1 MKAIRNLLIYIFST
15 YLLVMFGLTG
25 AQDFWCSTLVKGVIY
40 GSYSVNEMFPKNFT
54 NCTWTLENPDPTKYS
69 IYLKFYKRDMSCSN
83 YALLAYQF
91 DHYSHEKIND
101 LLRSNESIVY
111 LCDSKNIY
119 IFLQYDK
126 NFVQLRRVYPFD
138 YPGVTHKRA
147 EDQRS
152 ELEFLVLNKV
162 SPSQFGCQV
171 LCSWLENCLKA
182 EKGTVESCGIVYTKC
197 SCPQHLGDGESENAL
212 VLNNVVLPLNAQTEG
227 CLTPQLRTAQVCNLS
242 AEVKRPS
249 KEGPVCC
256 LSGSHTIQFQGQVD
270 LAERYQAL
278 LRSCDI
284 WTALWMGRVHAV
296 ENKQFS
302 NNAQNTLCWFL
313 CQDCSRVCCS
323 AVIMTLSA
331 ILGKRS
337 LGSGAR
343 SDLCSTVPPGSGQ
356 KYPRPTQPSVSGL
369 RLQATKP
376 SYQIQMCLVL
386 HSVPLKFGMIGEH
399 TIKSQRP
406 RSVHETQVPQE
417 QADSAKFMAQTG
429 VSGAEEWSQWSS
441 CSVTC
446 GQGSQVRTR
455 TCVSPY
461 GTHCSGPLRESRV
474 CNNTALCPVHGVW
487 EEWSPW
493 SLCSFTCGRGQRT
506 RTRSCIPPQY
516 GGRACD
522 GPETQTKLCNIAL
535 CPVDGQWQE
544 WSQWTECSVTCSNGT
559 QQRSRQCSA
568 AAHGGSECRGHWA
581 ESRECANPDCTA
593 NGQWNPWGHWS
604 GCSKSC
610 DGGWQRRSRVCQGA
624 AITGQQC
631 EGTGEE
637 VRKCS
642 EQRCP
647 APYEICPEDYAASMV
662 WRRTPSGELAFNRCP
677 PNATGTTSR
686 RCSLDHRGVAFWEQ
700 PSYARCITNEYRS
713 LQQSIKGYLA
723 KGQRMLAGDGMS
735 QVTKTLLDLT
745 QRRNFYA
752 GDLLSSVEILRNVTD
767 TFKRANY
774 VPSSDDVQNFF
785 QIISNLLEEENKEK
799 WEDAQ
804 QIYPVSVELM
814 QVIEDFIHI
823 VGLGMKDFHNSYLM
837 TGNLVASIQKLPAV
851 SVLTDINFP
860 MKGRKGMVDWARN
873 SEDKVVIPKGIF
885 IPQSEELD
893 GSTVFILGTVL
904 YKNLGLILPS
914 PRNYTVVNSKIIA
927 VTVRPEPKIAE
938 SHLEIELAHLANGS
952 MNPYCALWDSS
963 MILPSSCSN
972 DSWGSWSTKGCKTV
986 LTDASHTK
994 CLCDRV
1000 STFAILAQQP
1010 REITMEYSGVPSVTL
1025 IVGCGLSC
1033 MALITLAVVY
1043 AVLWRYIRSERS
1055 IILINFC
1062 LSIICSNILILVGQ
1076 TQTHNMGV
1084 CTMTTAF
1091 LHFFFLASFCWVLT
1105 EAWQSYMA
1113 VTGKVR
1119 TRLIRKRFL
1128 CLGWGLPALV
1138 VAISMG
1144 FTKAKGYGT
1153 PQYCWLSLE
1162 GGLLYAFVGPAAAVV
1177 LVNMVIGIL
1186 VFNKLVSRDGI
1197 LDKKLKH
1204 RTGQMSEPHTGLA
1217 LKCAKCGVVS
1227 TTALSATT
1235 ASNAIN
1241 CKVHVSAFDFFNC
1254 ALQTTK
1260 QLLKH
1265 LFSLCML
1272 RASLWS
1278 SCVVLPLLALTWM
1291 SAVLAMTD
1299 KRSILFQ
1306 ILFAVFDSLQGFVIV
1321 MVHCILRREVQD
1333 AFRCRLRNCQDPI
1346 NVDTTGTFPNGH
1358 AQIMTDFEKDV
1369 DIACRSGDKR
1379 QQVRKSTNMTGEL
1392 GKRAATITGTLSRIS
1407 LNDEEEKGPEAMSY
1421 STLPGNIM
1429 SKVMMKQPSGLHMPI
1444 GMSELSDQCIND
1456 NNSDMRRTVY
1466 LCTDDNLRAGDTE
1479 MLHPQGQMLESDYIV
1494 MPRGSGNVQPHM
1506 KDESKLNIGMDSLQ
1520 HERLMHY
1527 KVNPDFNINPPGMD
1541 HISVNLDQQF
1551 AAQEHMQNI
1560 QFEPR
1565 TAVKNFL
1572 AEIEENTGLSRS
1584 ETGSTISMS
1593 SLERRK
1599 SRYSDLDFEK
1609 VMHTRKRHMELFQ
1622 ELNQK
1627 FQTLDRFRDIPNMAS
1642 MDKPTPNKH
1651 PWESYNAPCEY
1662 QNYATMNVLETDAKD
1677 SLEMTPAEW
1686 EKCVSLPLD
1695 VQEGDFQTEV

>member
-1 MKAIRNLLIYIFST
+1 MKAVRNLLIYIFST

-25 AQDFWCSTLVKGVIY
+25 AQDYWCSTLVKGVIY
-40 GSYSVNEMFPKNFT
+40 GSYSVTEMFPKNYT

-69 IYLKFYKRDMSCSN
+69 IYLKLYKRDLSCSE
-83 YALLAYQF
+83 YSLLAYQF
-91 DHYSHEKIND
+91 DHYSHEKINE
-101 LLRSNESIVY
+101 LLKVNESIVY
-111 LCDSKNIY
+111 LCDTKNIY
-119 IFLQYDK
+119 VFLLYDK
-126 NFVQLRRVYPFD
+126 NFVQLRRVFPYD
-138 YPGVTHKRA
+138 YNGLTPQKLDEEEKSIV
-147 EDQRS
+147 
-152 ELEFLVLNKV
+152 EFLVLNKA

-171 LCSWLENCLKA
+171 LCTWLENCLKL
-182 EKGTVESCGIVYTKC
+182 EKGTVETCGIVYSKC
-197 SCPQHLGDGESENAL
+197 TCPQHLGDGESESML
-212 VLNNVVLPLNAQTEG
+212 MLNNVVLPLNPQTEG
-227 CLTPQLRTAQVCNLS
+227 CLSPQLQAGQVCNLS
-242 AEVKRPS
+242 AEVKRPP
-249 KEGPVCC
+249 KE
-256 LSGSHTIQFQGQVD
+256 
-270 LAERYQAL
+270 EY
-278 LRSCDI
+278 
-284 WTALWMGRVHAV
+284 
-296 ENKQFS
+296 
-302 NNAQNTLCWFL
+302 
-313 CQDCSRVCCS
+313 
-323 AVIMTLSA
+323 
-331 ILGKRS
+331 
-337 LGSGAR
+337 
-343 SDLCSTVPPGSGQ
+343 
-356 KYPRPTQPSVSGL
+356 
-369 RLQATKP
+369 
-376 SYQIQMCLVL
+376 
-386 HSVPLKFGMIGEH
+386 GMIGEH
-399 TIKSQRP
+399 TVKSQRP
-406 RSVHETQVPQE
+406 RSVHDTKALQE
-417 QADSAKFMAQTG
+417 QAESAKFMAQTG
-429 VSGAEEWSQWSS
+429 ESGAEEWSQWSS

-461 GTHCSGPLRESRV
+461 GTHCIGPLRESRV
-474 CNNTALCPVHGVW
+474 CNNTAPCPVHGVW

-493 SLCSFTCGRGQRT
+493 SLCSFTCGRGHRT
-506 RTRSCIPPQY
+506 RTRMCAPPQH

-544 WSQWTECSVTCSNGT
+544 WSSWSDCSVTCANGT
-559 QQRSRQCSA
+559 QQRTRQCSA

-581 ESRECANPDCTA
+581 ESRECHNPDCTA
-593 NGQWNPWGHWS
+593 NGQWNPWGPWS

-610 DGGWQRRSRVCQGA
+610 DGGWQRRARVCQGA
-624 AITGQQC
+624 AQTGQQC
-631 EGTGEE
+631 DGNGEE

-642 EQRCP
+642 DQRCP
-647 APYEICPEDYAASMV
+647 APYEICPEDYAVSMV

-686 RCSLDHRGVAFWEQ
+686 RCSLDHRGMAFWEQ
-700 PSYARCITNEYRS
+700 PSYARCITNEFRY
-713 LQQSIKGYLA
+713 LQQSVQGHLA

-735 QVTKTLLDLT
+735 QVTKNLLDLT

-752 GDLLSSVEILRNVTD
+752 GDLLSSVEILRNVTE
-767 TFKRANY
+767 TFKRASY
-774 VPSSDDVQNFF
+774 EPSSDDVQNFF

-804 QIYPVSVELM
+804 KIYPGAVELM
-814 QVIEDFIHI
+814 QVIEEFIHI
-823 VGLGMKDFHNSYLM
+823 VGLGMKDFHNAYLM
-837 TGNLVASIQKLPAV
+837 TGNLVASIQRLPAV
-851 SVLTDINFP
+851 SVMTDINFP

-873 SEDKVVIPKGIF
+873 SEDKVVIPKGLF
-885 IPQSEELD
+885 VSQSADME
-893 GSTVFILGTVL
+893 GSPVFILGTVL
-904 YKNLGLILPS
+904 YKTLGLMLPS
-914 PRNYTVVNSKIIA
+914 PKNHTVVNSKVIA
-927 VTVRPEPKIAE
+927 VTVRPEPKATE
-938 SHLEIELAHLANGS
+938 SHLEIELAHLANGT
-952 MNPYCALWDSS
+952 MNPYCALWDSNI
-963 MILPSSCSN
+963 MN
-972 DSWGSWSTKGCKTV
+972 DSWGAWSAKGCKTV

-1033 MALITLAVVY
+1033 LALITLAVIY
-1043 AVLWRYIRSERS
+1043 GVLWRYIRSERS
-1055 IILINFC
+1055 IILLNFC

-1076 TQTHNMGV
+1076 TQTHNVGV
-1084 CTMTTAF
+1084 CIMTTAF

-1138 VAISMG
+1138 VAVSMG
-1144 FTKAKGYGT
+1144 FTKTKGYGT
-1153 PQYCWLSLE
+1153 PLYCWLSLE

-1204 RTGQMSEPHTGLA
+1204 RAGQMSEPHTGLT

-1235 ASNAIN
+1235 ASNA
-1241 CKVHVSAFDFFNC
+1241 
-1254 ALQTTK
+1254 
-1260 QLLKH
+1260 
-1265 LFSLCML
+1265 M
-1272 RASLWS
+1272 ASLWS

-1346 NVDTTGTFPNGH
+1346 SGDATGTFPNGH

-1369 DIACRSGDKR
+1369 DIACRSALHKDMG
-1379 QQVRKSTNMTGEL
+1379 SC
-1392 GKRAATITGTLSRIS
+1392 RAATITGTLSRIS
-1407 LNDEEEKGPEAMSY
+1407 LNDEEDEKVPEGLNY
-1421 STLPGNIM
+1421 STLPGNII
-1429 SKVMMKQPSGLHMPI
+1429 SKVIIQQPSALHMPM
-1444 GMSELSDQCIND
+1444 GMGDLKEQCMAD
-1456 NNSDMRRTVY
+1456 SSADMRRAVY
-1466 LCTDDNLRAGDTE
+1466 LCTDDAMRQSDHDMGGHDME
-1479 MLHPQGQMLESDYIV
+1479 GHPAQGQMMETDYIV
-1494 MPRGSGNVQPHM
+1494 MPRASAAALSGQCNMPTLLKEDTKM
-1506 KDESKLNIGMDSLQ
+1506 NITMDTLS

-1527 KVNPDFNINPPGMD
+1527 KMSPDFNISPSGMD
-1541 HISVNLDQQF
+1541 HMNVNLEQQYPS
-1551 AAQEHMQNI
+1551 APEQMQSLP
-1560 QFEPR
+1560 FEPR

-1572 AEIEENTGLSRS
+1572 AEMEESAGLSRS

-1627 FQTLDRFRDIPNMAS
+1627 FQTLDRFRDIPNMGS
-1642 MDKPTPNKH
+1642 MDKAMPNKN
-1651 PWESYNAPCEY
+1651 PWESYNPACEY
-1662 QNYATMNVLETDAKD
+1662 QNYATMNVLESGTKD

-1686 EKCVSLPLD
+1686 EKCVNLPLD

>member
-1 MKAIRNLLIYIFST
+1 MKAVRNLLIYIFST

-25 AQDFWCSTLVKGVIY
+25 AQDYWCSTLVKGVIY
-40 GSYSVNEMFPKNFT
+40 GSYSVTEMFPKNYT

-69 IYLKFYKRDMSCSN
+69 IYLKLYKRDLSCSE
-83 YALLAYQF
+83 YSLLAYQF
-91 DHYSHEKIND
+91 DHYSHEKINE
-101 LLRSNESIVY
+101 LLKANESIVY

-119 IFLQYDK
+119 VFLLYDK
-126 NFVQLRRVYPFD
+126 NFVQLRRVFSYD
-138 YPGVTHKRA
+138 YNGLTPQKLDEEEKSVV
-147 EDQRS
+147 
-152 ELEFLVLNKV
+152 EFLVFNKA

-171 LCSWLENCLKA
+171 LCMWLESCLNL
-182 EKGTVESCGIVYTKC
+182 EKGTVETCGIVYTKC
-197 SCPQHLGDGESENAL
+197 TCPQHLGDGESESVL
-212 VLNNVVLPLNAQTEG
+212 MLNNVVLPLNPQTEG
-227 CLTPQLRTAQVCNLS
+227 CLSPQLQAGQICNLS
-242 AEVKRPS
+242 AEVKRPP
-249 KEGPVCC
+249 KE
-256 LSGSHTIQFQGQVD
+256 
-270 LAERYQAL
+270 
-278 LRSCDI
+278 
-284 WTALWMGRVHAV
+284 
-296 ENKQFS
+296 
-302 NNAQNTLCWFL
+302 
-313 CQDCSRVCCS
+313 
-323 AVIMTLSA
+323 
-331 ILGKRS
+331 
-337 LGSGAR
+337 
-343 SDLCSTVPPGSGQ
+343 
-356 KYPRPTQPSVSGL
+356 
-369 RLQATKP
+369 
-376 SYQIQMCLVL
+376 
-386 HSVPLKFGMIGEH
+386 
-399 TIKSQRP
+399 
-406 RSVHETQVPQE
+406 
-417 QADSAKFMAQTG
+417 
-429 VSGAEEWSQWSS
+429 
-441 CSVTC
+441 
-446 GQGSQVRTR
+446 
-455 TCVSPY
+455 
-461 GTHCSGPLRESRV
+461 
-474 CNNTALCPVHGVW
+474 VHGVW

-493 SLCSFTCGRGQRT
+493 SLCSFTCGRGHRT
-506 RTRSCIPPQY
+506 RTRMCAPPQH

-544 WSQWTECSVTCSNGT
+544 WSSWSDCSVTCANGT
-559 QQRSRQCSA
+559 QQRTRQCSA

-581 ESRECANPDCTA
+581 ESRECHNPDCTA
-593 NGQWNPWGHWS
+593 NGQWNPWGPWS

-610 DGGWQRRSRVCQGA
+610 DGGWQRRARVCQGVA
-624 AITGQQC
+624 VTGQQC

-642 EQRCP
+642 DQRCP
-647 APYEICPEDYAASMV
+647 APYEICPEDYAVSMV

-686 RCSLDHRGVAFWEQ
+686 RCSLDHRGMAFWEQ
-700 PSYARCITNEYRS
+700 PSYARCITNEFRY
-713 LQQSIKGYLA
+713 LQQSEVQGHLA

-735 QVTKTLLDLT
+735 QVTKNLLDLT

-752 GDLLSSVEILRNVTD
+752 GDLLSSVEILRNVTE
-767 TFKRANY
+767 TFKRASY
-774 VPSSDDVQNFF
+774 EPSSDDVQNFF
-785 QIISNLLEEENKEK
+785 QIISNLLEEENKDK

-804 QIYPVSVELM
+804 KIYPGAVELM
-814 QVIEDFIHI
+814 QVIEEFIHI
-823 VGLGMKDFHNSYLM
+823 VGLGMKDFHNAYLM
-837 TGNLVASIQKLPAV
+837 TGNLVASIQRLPAV
-851 SVLTDINFP
+851 SVMTDINFP

-873 SEDKVVIPKGIF
+873 SEDKVVIPKGLF
-885 IPQSEELD
+885 VSQSADME
-893 GSTVFILGTVL
+893 GSPVFILGMVL
-904 YKNLGLILPS
+904 YKTLGLMLPS
-914 PRNYTVVNSKIIA
+914 PKNHTVVNSKVIA
-927 VTVRPEPKIAE
+927 VTVRPEPKATE
-938 SHLEIELAHLANGS
+938 SQMEIELAHLANGTL
-952 MNPYCALWDSS
+952 NPYCALWDSNV
-963 MILPSSCSN
+963 MN
-972 DSWGSWSTKGCKTV
+972 DSWGAWSSKGCKTV

-1033 MALITLAVVY
+1033 LALITLAVIY

-1055 IILINFC
+1055 IILLNFC
-1062 LSIICSNILILVGQ
+1062 LSIVCSNILILVGQ
-1076 TQTHNMGV
+1076 TQTHNVGV
-1084 CTMTTAF
+1084 CIMTTAF

-1138 VAISMG
+1138 VAVSMG
-1144 FTKAKGYGT
+1144 FTKTKGYGT
-1153 PQYCWLSLE
+1153 PLYCWLSLE

-1204 RTGQMSEPHTGLA
+1204 RAGYDSTPLQMSEPHTGLT

-1235 ASNAIN
+1235 ASNA
-1241 CKVHVSAFDFFNC
+1241 
-1254 ALQTTK
+1254 
-1260 QLLKH
+1260 
-1265 LFSLCML
+1265 M
-1272 RASLWS
+1272 ASLWS

-1346 NVDTTGTFPNGH
+1346 SGDATGTFPNGH

-1369 DIACRSGDKR
+1369 DIACRSVALHKDMG
-1379 QQVRKSTNMTGEL
+1379 SC
-1392 GKRAATITGTLSRIS
+1392 RAATITGTLSRIS
-1407 LNDEEEKGPEAMSY
+1407 LNDEEDEKAPEGLNY
-1421 STLPGNIM
+1421 STLPGNII
-1429 SKVMMKQPSGLHMPI
+1429 SKVIIQQPSALHMPM
-1444 GMSELSDQCIND
+1444 GVGELKEQCIADSNA
-1456 NNSDMRRTVY
+1456 DMRRTVY
-1466 LCTDDNLRAGDTE
+1466 LCTDDSMRQSDQDMGCHDMEGHSA
-1479 MLHPQGQMLESDYIV
+1479 QGQMMETDYIV
-1494 MPRGSGNVQPHM
+1494 MPRASAAAVSGSTNTATLLKEDTKM
-1506 KDESKLNIGMDSLQ
+1506 NITLDTLP

-1527 KVNPDFNINPPGMD
+1527 KMSPDFNIGPSGMD
-1541 HISVNLDQQF
+1541 HMNVNLEQQYPS
-1551 AAQEHMQNI
+1551 APEQMQNLP
-1560 QFEPR
+1560 FEPR

-1572 AEIEENTGLSRS
+1572 AEMEETAGLSRS

-1627 FQTLDRFRDIPNMAS
+1627 FQTLDRFRDIPNMGT
-1642 MDKPTPNKH
+1642 MEKGMPNKN
-1651 PWESYNAPCEY
+1651 PWESYNPACEY
-1662 QNYATMNVLETDAKD
+1662 QNYATMNVLESDTKD

-1686 EKCVSLPLD
+1686 EKCVNLPLD

>member
-1 MKAIRNLLIYIFST
+1 MKAVRNLLIYIFST

-25 AQDFWCSTLVKGVIY
+25 AQDYWCSTLVKGVIY
-40 GSYSVNEMFPKNFT
+40 GSYSVTEMFPKNYT

-69 IYLKFYKRDMSCSN
+69 IYLKLYKRDLSCSE
-83 YALLAYQF
+83 YSLLAYQF
-91 DHYSHEKIND
+91 DHYSHEKINE
-101 LLRSNESIVY
+101 LLKVNESIVY

-119 IFLQYDK
+119 IFLLYDK
-126 NFVQLRRVYPFD
+126 NFVQLRRVFPYD
-138 YPGVTHKRA
+138 YNGLTPQKLDEEEKSIV
-147 EDQRS
+147 
-152 ELEFLVLNKV
+152 EFLVLNKA

-171 LCSWLENCLKA
+171 LCTWLENCLKL
-182 EKGTVESCGIVYTKC
+182 EKGTVETCGIVYTKC
-197 SCPQHLGDGESENAL
+197 TCPQHLGDGESESML
-212 VLNNVVLPLNAQTEG
+212 MLNNVVLPLNPQTEG
-227 CLTPQLRTAQVCNLS
+227 CLSPQLQAGQICNLS
-242 AEVKRPS
+242 AEVKRPP
-249 KEGPVCC
+249 KE
-256 LSGSHTIQFQGQVD
+256 
-270 LAERYQAL
+270 
-278 LRSCDI
+278 
-284 WTALWMGRVHAV
+284 
-296 ENKQFS
+296 
-302 NNAQNTLCWFL
+302 
-313 CQDCSRVCCS
+313 
-323 AVIMTLSA
+323 
-331 ILGKRS
+331 
-337 LGSGAR
+337 
-343 SDLCSTVPPGSGQ
+343 
-356 KYPRPTQPSVSGL
+356 
-369 RLQATKP
+369 
-376 SYQIQMCLVL
+376 
-386 HSVPLKFGMIGEH
+386 
-399 TIKSQRP
+399 
-406 RSVHETQVPQE
+406 
-417 QADSAKFMAQTG
+417 
-429 VSGAEEWSQWSS
+429 
-441 CSVTC
+441 
-446 GQGSQVRTR
+446 
-455 TCVSPY
+455 
-461 GTHCSGPLRESRV
+461 
-474 CNNTALCPVHGVW
+474 VHGVW

-493 SLCSFTCGRGQRT
+493 SLCSFTCGRGHRT
-506 RTRSCIPPQY
+506 RTRMCAPPQH

-544 WSQWTECSVTCSNGT
+544 WSSWSDCSVTCANGT
-559 QQRSRQCSA
+559 QQRTRQCSA

-581 ESRECANPDCTA
+581 ESRECHNPDCTA
-593 NGQWNPWGHWS
+593 NGQWNPWGPWS

-610 DGGWQRRSRVCQGA
+610 DGGWQRRARVCQGA
-624 AITGQQC
+624 AVTGQQC
-631 EGTGEE
+631 DGNGEE

-642 EQRCP
+642 DQRCP
-647 APYEICPEDYAASMV
+647 APYEICPEDYAVSMV

-686 RCSLDHRGVAFWEQ
+686 RCSLDHRGMAFWEQ
-700 PSYARCITNEYRS
+700 PSYARCITNEFRY
-713 LQQSIKGYLA
+713 LQQSEVQGHLA

-735 QVTKTLLDLT
+735 QVTKNLLDLT

-752 GDLLSSVEILRNVTD
+752 GDLLSSVEILRNVTE
-767 TFKRANY
+767 TFKRASY
-774 VPSSDDVQNFF
+774 EPSSDDVQNFF

-804 QIYPVSVELM
+804 KIYPGAVELM
-814 QVIEDFIHI
+814 QVIEEFIHI
-823 VGLGMKDFHNSYLM
+823 VGLGMKDFHNAYLM
-837 TGNLVASIQKLPAV
+837 TGNLVASIQRLPAV
-851 SVLTDINFP
+851 SVMTDINFP

-873 SEDKVVIPKGIF
+873 SEDKVVIPKGLF
-885 IPQSEELD
+885 VSQSADME
-893 GSTVFILGTVL
+893 GSPVFILGTVL
-904 YKNLGLILPS
+904 YKTLGLMLPS
-914 PRNYTVVNSKIIA
+914 PKNHTVVNSKVIA
-927 VTVRPEPKIAE
+927 VTVRPEPKATD
-938 SHLEIELAHLANGS
+938 SHLEIELAHLANGT
-952 MNPYCALWDSS
+952 MNPYCALWDSTI
-963 MILPSSCSN
+963 MN
-972 DSWGSWSTKGCKTV
+972 DSWGAWSTKGCKTV

-1010 REITMEYSGVPSVTL
+1010 REITMEFSGVPSVTL

-1033 MALITLAVVY
+1033 LALITLAVIY

-1055 IILINFC
+1055 IILLNFC
-1062 LSIICSNILILVGQ
+1062 LSIVCSNILILVGQ
-1076 TQTHNMGV
+1076 TQTHNVGV
-1084 CTMTTAF
+1084 CIMTTAF

-1138 VAISMG
+1138 VAVSMG
-1144 FTKAKGYGT
+1144 FTKTKGYGT
-1153 PQYCWLSLE
+1153 PSYCWLSLE

-1204 RTGQMSEPHTGLA
+1204 RAGYDSTSLQMSEPHTGLT

-1235 ASNAIN
+1235 ASNA
-1241 CKVHVSAFDFFNC
+1241 
-1254 ALQTTK
+1254 
-1260 QLLKH
+1260 
-1265 LFSLCML
+1265 M
-1272 RASLWS
+1272 ASLWS

-1346 NVDTTGTFPNGH
+1346 SGDATGTFPNGH

-1369 DIACRSGDKR
+1369 DIACRSALHKDMG
-1379 QQVRKSTNMTGEL
+1379 SC
-1392 GKRAATITGTLSRIS
+1392 RAATITGTLSRIS
-1407 LNDEEEKGPEAMSY
+1407 LNDEEDEKAPEGLNY
-1421 STLPGNIM
+1421 STLPGNII
-1429 SKVMMKQPSGLHMPI
+1429 SKVIIQQPSALHMPM
-1444 GMSELSDQCIND
+1444 GVGELKEQCMADSNA
-1456 NNSDMRRTVY
+1456 DMRRTVY
-1466 LCTDDNLRAGDTE
+1466 LCTDDALRQSDQDMGGHDME
-1479 MLHPQGQMLESDYIV
+1479 GHPAQGQMMETDYIV
-1494 MPRGSGNVQPHM
+1494 MPRASAAAVSGSGNIPTLL
-1506 KDESKLNIGMDSLQ
+1506 KDDTKMNITMDTLP

-1527 KVNPDFNINPPGMD
+1527 KMSPDFNISPSGMD
-1541 HISVNLDQQF
+1541 HMNVNLEQQQYPS
-1551 AAQEHMQNI
+1551 APEQMQTLP
-1560 QFEPR
+1560 FEPR

-1572 AEIEENTGLSRS
+1572 AEMEESAGLSRS

-1627 FQTLDRFRDIPNMAS
+1627 FQTLDRFRDIPNMGS
-1642 MDKPTPNKH
+1642 MDKAMPNKN
-1651 PWESYNAPCEY
+1651 PWESYNPACEY
-1662 QNYATMNVLETDAKD
+1662 QNYATMNVLESDTKD

-1686 EKCVSLPLD
+1686 EKCVNLPLD

>member
-1 MKAIRNLLIYIFST
+1 MLIYIFST

-25 AQDFWCSTLVKGVIY
+25 AQDYWCSTLVKGVIY
-40 GSYSVNEMFPKNFT
+40 GSYSVTEMFPKNYT

-69 IYLKFYKRDMSCSN
+69 IYLKLYKRDLGCSE
-83 YALLAYQF
+83 YSLLAYQF
-91 DHYSHEKIND
+91 DHYSHEKINE
-101 LLRSNESIVY
+101 LLRANESIVY
-111 LCDSKNIY
+111 LCDAKNVY
-119 IFLQYDK
+119 VFLLYDK
-126 NFVQLRRVYPFD
+126 NFVQLRRVFPYD
-138 YPGVTHKRA
+138 YNGLTAQRPDQEE
-147 EDQRS
+147 EDEEKKS
-152 ELEFLVLNKV
+152 MVEFLVLNKA

-171 LCSWLENCLKA
+171 LCTWLENCLKL
-182 EKGTVESCGIVYTKC
+182 EKGTVETCGIVYTKC
-197 SCPQHLGDGESENAL
+197 TCPQHLGDGESESVL

-227 CLTPQLRTAQVCNLS
+227 CLSPQLQAGQTCNLS
-242 AEVKRPS
+242 TEVKRPP
-249 KEGPVCC
+249 KE
-256 LSGSHTIQFQGQVD
+256 
-270 LAERYQAL
+270 EY
-278 LRSCDI
+278 
-284 WTALWMGRVHAV
+284 
-296 ENKQFS
+296 
-302 NNAQNTLCWFL
+302 
-313 CQDCSRVCCS
+313 
-323 AVIMTLSA
+323 
-331 ILGKRS
+331 
-337 LGSGAR
+337 
-343 SDLCSTVPPGSGQ
+343 
-356 KYPRPTQPSVSGL
+356 
-369 RLQATKP
+369 
-376 SYQIQMCLVL
+376 
-386 HSVPLKFGMIGEH
+386 GMIGEH
-399 TIKSQRP
+399 TVKSQRP
-406 RSVHETQVPQE
+406 RSVHDTKALKE
-417 QADSAKFMAQTG
+417 QAESAKFMAQTG
-429 VSGAEEWSQWSS
+429 ESGAEEWSQWSS

-474 CNNTALCPVHGVW
+474 CNNTAPCPVHGVW

-493 SLCSFTCGRGQRT
+493 SLCSFTCGRGHRT
-506 RTRSCIPPQY
+506 RTRMCAPPQH

-544 WSQWTECSVTCSNGT
+544 WSSWSDCSVTCANGT
-559 QQRSRQCSA
+559 QQRTRQCSA

-581 ESRECANPDCTA
+581 ESRECHNPDCTA
-593 NGQWNPWGHWS
+593 NGQWNPWGPWS

-610 DGGWQRRSRVCQGA
+610 DGGWQRRARVCQGA
-624 AITGQQC
+624 AVTGQQC
-631 EGTGEE
+631 EGSGEE

-642 EQRCP
+642 DQRCP
-647 APYEICPEDYAASMV
+647 APYEICPEDYAVSMV

-686 RCSLDHRGVAFWEQ
+686 RCSLDHRGMAFWEK
-700 PSYARCITNEYRS
+700 PSYARCITNEFRY
-713 LQQSIKGYLA
+713 LQQSVQGHLA

-735 QVTKTLLDLT
+735 QVTKNLLDLT
-745 QRRNFYA
+745 QRRSFYA
-752 GDLLSSVEILRNVTD
+752 GDLLSSVEILRNVTE
-767 TFKRANY
+767 TFKRASY
-774 VPSSDDVQNFF
+774 EPSSDDVQNFF

-804 QIYPVSVELM
+804 KIYPGAVELM
-814 QVIEDFIHI
+814 QVIEEFIHI
-823 VGLGMKDFHNSYLM
+823 VGLGMKDFHNAYLM
-837 TGNLVASIQKLPAV
+837 TGNLVASIQRLPAV
-851 SVLTDINFP
+851 SVMTDINFP

-873 SEDKVVIPKGIF
+873 SEDKVVIPKGLF
-885 IPQSEELD
+885 ISQSADME
-893 GSTVFILGTVL
+893 GSPVFILGTVL
-904 YKNLGLILPS
+904 YKTLGLMLPS
-914 PRNYTVVNSKIIA
+914 PKNHTVVNSKVIA
-927 VTVRPEPKIAE
+927 VTVRPEPKVTE
-938 SHLEIELAHLANGS
+938 SRLEIELAHLANGT
-952 MNPYCALWDSS
+952 MNPYCALWDSN
-963 MILPSSCSN
+963 MMN
-972 DSWGSWSTKGCKTV
+972 DSWGAWSARGCKTV

-1010 REITMEYSGVPSVTL
+1010 REITMDYSGVPSVTL
-1025 IVGCGLSC
+1025 IIGCGLSC
-1033 MALITLAVVY
+1033 LALITLAVIY

-1055 IILINFC
+1055 IILLNFC
-1062 LSIICSNILILVGQ
+1062 LSIVCSNILILVGQ
-1076 TQTHNMGV
+1076 TQTRNVGV
-1084 CTMTTAF
+1084 CIMTTAF

-1144 FTKAKGYGT
+1144 FTKTKGYGT
-1153 PQYCWLSLE
+1153 PLYCWLSLE

-1204 RTGQMSEPHTGLA
+1204 RAGYDSTSLQMSEPHTGLT

-1235 ASNAIN
+1235 ASNA
-1241 CKVHVSAFDFFNC
+1241 
-1254 ALQTTK
+1254 
-1260 QLLKH
+1260 
-1265 LFSLCML
+1265 M
-1272 RASLWS
+1272 ASLWS

-1321 MVHCILRREVQD
+1321 MVHCVLRREVQD

-1346 NVDTTGTFPNGH
+1346 SGDATGTFPNGH

-1369 DIACRSGDKR
+1369 DIACRSALHKDMG
-1379 QQVRKSTNMTGEL
+1379 SC
-1392 GKRAATITGTLSRIS
+1392 RAATITGTLSRIS
-1407 LNDEEEKGPEAMSY
+1407 LNDDEEEKAAEGLNY
-1421 STLPGNIM
+1421 STLPGNII
-1429 SKVMMKQPSGLHMPI
+1429 SKVIIQQPSALHLPM
-1444 GMSELSDQCIND
+1444 GVADLKEQCLGD
-1456 NNSDMRRTVY
+1456 GGAADLRRAVY
-1466 LCTDDNLRAGDTE
+1466 LCTDDGGGGGSLRHSDHDMVVGHSLDGHSAAA
-1479 MLHPQGQMLESDYIV
+1479 QMMETDYIV
-1494 MPRGSGNVQPHM
+1494 MPRASAAAAAGSCNTLL
-1506 KDESKLNIGMDSLQ
+1506 KDDGKMNITMDTLS

-1527 KVNPDFNINPPGMD
+1527 KMSPDFNISPSGLD
-1541 HISVNLDQQF
+1541 HMNVNLEQQQYPS
-1551 AAQEHMQNI
+1551 APEQMQNLA
-1560 QFEPR
+1560 FEPR

-1572 AEIEENTGLSRS
+1572 AEMEETAGLSRS

-1627 FQTLDRFRDIPNMAS
+1627 FQTLDRFRDIPNMGT
-1642 MDKPTPNKH
+1642 MDKAMPNKN
-1651 PWESYNAPCEY
+1651 PWESYNPACEY
-1662 QNYATMNVLETDAKD
+1662 QNYATMNVLEPDPKD
-1677 SLEMTPAEW
+1677 SMEMTPAEW
-1686 EKCVSLPLD
+1686 EKCVNLPLD

>member
-1 MKAIRNLLIYIFST
+1 MKAVRNLLIYIFST

-25 AQDFWCSTLVKGVIY
+25 AQDYWCSTLVKGVIY
-40 GSYSVNEMFPKNFT
+40 GSYSVTEMFPKNYT

-69 IYLKFYKRDMSCSN
+69 IYLKLYKRDLSCSE
-83 YALLAYQF
+83 YSLLAYQF
-91 DHYSHEKIND
+91 DHYSHEKINE
-101 LLRSNESIVY
+101 LLKVNESIVY
-111 LCDSKNIY
+111 LCDSKNFY
-119 IFLQYDK
+119 VFLLYDK
-126 NFVQLRRVYPFD
+126 NFVQLRRVFPYD
-138 YPGVTHKRA
+138 YNGLTPQKLDE
-147 EDQRS
+147 EDKS
-152 ELEFLVLNKV
+152 IVEFLVLNKA

-171 LCSWLENCLKA
+171 LCTWLENCLKL
-182 EKGTVESCGIVYTKC
+182 EKGTVETCGIVYTKC
-197 SCPQHLGDGESENAL
+197 TCPQHLGDGESESML
-212 VLNNVVLPLNAQTEG
+212 MLNNVVLPLNPQTEG
-227 CLTPQLRTAQVCNLS
+227 CLSPQLQAGQVCNLS
-242 AEVKRPS
+242 AEVKRPP
-249 KEGPVCC
+249 KE
-256 LSGSHTIQFQGQVD
+256 
-270 LAERYQAL
+270 EY
-278 LRSCDI
+278 
-284 WTALWMGRVHAV
+284 
-296 ENKQFS
+296 
-302 NNAQNTLCWFL
+302 
-313 CQDCSRVCCS
+313 
-323 AVIMTLSA
+323 
-331 ILGKRS
+331 
-337 LGSGAR
+337 
-343 SDLCSTVPPGSGQ
+343 
-356 KYPRPTQPSVSGL
+356 
-369 RLQATKP
+369 
-376 SYQIQMCLVL
+376 
-386 HSVPLKFGMIGEH
+386 GMIGEH
-399 TIKSQRP
+399 TVKSQRP
-406 RSVHETQVPQE
+406 RSVHDTKALQE
-417 QADSAKFMAQTG
+417 QAESAKFMAQTG
-429 VSGAEEWSQWSS
+429 ESGAEEWSQWSS

-474 CNNTALCPVHGVW
+474 CNNTAPCPVHGVW

-493 SLCSFTCGRGQRT
+493 SLCSFTCGRGHRT
-506 RTRSCIPPQY
+506 RTRMCAPPQH

-544 WSQWTECSVTCSNGT
+544 WSSWSDCSVTCANGT
-559 QQRSRQCSA
+559 QQRTRQCSA

-581 ESRECANPDCTA
+581 ESRECHNPDCTA
-593 NGQWNPWGHWS
+593 NGQWNPWGPWS

-610 DGGWQRRSRVCQGA
+610 DGGWQRRARVCQGA
-624 AITGQQC
+624 AVTGQQC
-631 EGTGEE
+631 DGNGEE

-642 EQRCP
+642 DQRCP
-647 APYEICPEDYAASMV
+647 APYEICGEDYAVSMV

-686 RCSLDHRGVAFWEQ
+686 RCSLDHRGMAFWEQ
-700 PSYARCITNEYRS
+700 PSYARCITNEFRY
-713 LQQSIKGYLA
+713 LQQSVQGHLA

-735 QVTKTLLDLT
+735 QVTKNLLDLT

-752 GDLLSSVEILRNVTD
+752 GDLLSSVEILRNVTE
-767 TFKRANY
+767 TFKRASY
-774 VPSSDDVQNFF
+774 EPSSDDVQNFF

-804 QIYPVSVELM
+804 KIYPGAVELM

-823 VGLGMKDFHNSYLM
+823 VGLGMKDFHNAYLM
-837 TGNLVASIQKLPAV
+837 TGNLVASIQRLPAV
-851 SVLTDINFP
+851 SVMTDINFP

-873 SEDKVVIPKGIF
+873 SEDKVVIPKGLF
-885 IPQSEELD
+885 VSQSADME
-893 GSTVFILGTVL
+893 GSPVFILGTVL
-904 YKNLGLILPS
+904 YKTLGLMLPS
-914 PRNYTVVNSKIIA
+914 PKNHTVVNSKVIA
-927 VTVRPEPKIAE
+927 VTVRPEPKATE
-938 SHLEIELAHLANGS
+938 SHLEIELAHLANGT
-952 MNPYCALWDSS
+952 MNPYCALWDSTI
-963 MILPSSCSN
+963 MN
-972 DSWGSWSTKGCKTV
+972 DSWGAWSTKGCKTV

-1033 MALITLAVVY
+1033 LALITLAVIY
-1043 AVLWRYIRSERS
+1043 AVLWRFIRSERS
-1055 IILINFC
+1055 IILLNFC

-1076 TQTHNMGV
+1076 TQTHNAGV
-1084 CTMTTAF
+1084 CIMTTAF

-1138 VAISMG
+1138 VAVSMG
-1144 FTKAKGYGT
+1144 FTKTKGYGT
-1153 PQYCWLSLE
+1153 PLYCWLSLE

-1204 RTGQMSEPHTGLA
+1204 RAG
-1217 LKCAKCGVVS
+1217 
-1227 TTALSATT
+1227 
-1235 ASNAIN
+1235 
-1241 CKVHVSAFDFFNC
+1241 
-1254 ALQTTK
+1254 
-1260 QLLKH
+1260 
-1265 LFSLCML
+1265 
-1272 RASLWS
+1272 ASLWS

-1346 NVDTTGTFPNGH
+1346 SGDSTGTFPNGH

-1369 DIACRSGDKR
+1369 DIACRSALHKDMG
-1379 QQVRKSTNMTGEL
+1379 SC
-1392 GKRAATITGTLSRIS
+1392 RAATITGTLSRIS
-1407 LNDEEEKGPEAMSY
+1407 LNDEEDEKAPEGLNY
-1421 STLPGNIM
+1421 STLPGNII
-1429 SKVMMKQPSGLHMPI
+1429 SKVIIQQPSALHMPM
-1444 GMSELSDQCIND
+1444 GVGELKEQCMADSNA
-1456 NNSDMRRTVY
+1456 DMRRTVY
-1466 LCTDDNLRAGDTE
+1466 LCTDDAMRQSDQDMGGHDME
-1479 MLHPQGQMLESDYIV
+1479 GHSVQGQMMETDYIV
-1494 MPRGSGNVQPHM
+1494 MPRASAAAVSGSGNMPTLLKEDTKM
-1506 KDESKLNIGMDSLQ
+1506 NITMDTLS

-1527 KVNPDFNINPPGMD
+1527 KMSPDFNISPSGMD
-1541 HISVNLDQQF
+1541 HMNVNL
-1551 AAQEHMQNI
+1551 EHQYPSASEQMQNLP
-1560 QFEPR
+1560 FEPR

-1572 AEIEENTGLSRS
+1572 AEMEETAGLSRS

-1627 FQTLDRFRDIPNMAS
+1627 FQTLDRFRDIPNMGS
-1642 MDKPTPNKH
+1642 MDKAMPNKN
-1651 PWESYNAPCEY
+1651 PWESYNPACEY
-1662 QNYATMNVLETDAKD
+1662 QNYATMNVLESDTKD

-1686 EKCVSLPLD
+1686 EKCVNLPLD

>member
-15 YLLVMFGLTG
+15 YLLVMFGFTG

-40 GSYSVNEMFPKNFT
+40 GSYSVSEMFPKNYT

-69 IYLKFYKRDMSCSN
+69 IYLKLYKRDLNCSN
-83 YALLAYQF
+83 FSLLAYQF
-91 DHYSHEKIND
+91 DHYSHEKINEQ
-101 LLRSNESIVY
+101 LRTNESIVY
-111 LCDSKNIY
+111 ICESKNMY

-126 NFVQLRRVYPFD
+126 NFVQLRRLFPYD
-138 YPGVTHKRA
+138 YTGLIQRRT
-147 EDQRS
+147 EEEQRS
-152 ELEFLVLNKV
+152 VLEFLVLNKA

-171 LCSWLENCLKA
+171 LCTWLENCLKT
-182 EKGTVESCGIVYTKC
+182 EKVPAESCGMVYAKC
-197 SCPQHLGDGESENAL
+197 TCPQHLGDGEVENTL
-212 VLNNVVLPLNAQTEG
+212 VLNNVVLPLNPQTEG
-227 CLTPQLRTAQVCNLS
+227 CLTPQLRNGHICNLS
-242 AEVKRPS
+242 AEVKRPP
-249 KEGPVCC
+249 KE
-256 LSGSHTIQFQGQVD
+256 
-270 LAERYQAL
+270 E
-278 LRSCDI
+278 
-284 WTALWMGRVHAV
+284 
-296 ENKQFS
+296 
-302 NNAQNTLCWFL
+302 
-313 CQDCSRVCCS
+313 
-323 AVIMTLSA
+323 
-331 ILGKRS
+331 
-337 LGSGAR
+337 
-343 SDLCSTVPPGSGQ
+343 
-356 KYPRPTQPSVSGL
+356 
-369 RLQATKP
+369 
-376 SYQIQMCLVL
+376 
-386 HSVPLKFGMIGEH
+386 FGMIGEH
-399 TIKSQRP
+399 TVKSQRP
-406 RSVHETQVPQE
+406 RSVHETKGQQE
-417 QADSAKFMAQTG
+417 QDESAKFMAQTG
-429 VSGAEEWSQWSS
+429 DSGAEEWSQWSS

-506 RTRSCIPPQY
+506 RTRTCDPPQH

-522 GPETQTKLCNIAL
+522 GPEIQTKLCNIAL

-544 WSQWTECSVTCSNGT
+544 WSPWSDCSVTCANGT
-559 QQRSRQCSA
+559 QQRTRQCSA

-581 ESRECANPDCTA
+581 ESRECYNPDCTA
-593 NGQWNPWGHWS
+593 NGQWNPWGPWS

-610 DGGWQRRSRVCQGA
+610 DGGWQRRVRLCQGA
-624 AITGQQC
+624 AVTGQQC
-631 EGTGEE
+631 EGSSDE

-642 EQRCP
+642 DQRCP
-647 APYEICPEDYAASMV
+647 APYEICPEDYAVSMV
-662 WRRTPSGELAFNRCP
+662 WRRTPSGDLAFNRCP

-686 RCSLDHRGVAFWEQ
+686 RCSLDQRGVAFWEQ
-700 PSYARCITNEYRS
+700 PSYARCITNEYRF
-713 LQQSIKGYLA
+713 LQQSVKEHLA
-723 KGQRMLAGDGMS
+723 KGQRTLAGDGMS

-745 QRRNFYA
+745 QRRSFYA
-752 GDLLSSVEILRNVTD
+752 GDLLTSVEILRNVTD
-767 TFKRANY
+767 TFKRASY
-774 VPSSDDVQNFF
+774 LPSSDDVQNFF
-785 QIISNLLEEENKEK
+785 QIISNLLEEENREK

-804 QIYPVSVELM
+804 QIYPGSVELM
-814 QVIEDFIHI
+814 QIIEDFIHI

-851 SVLTDINFP
+851 SVMTDINFP

-885 IPQSEELD
+885 IPQSPDLD
-893 GSTVFILGTVL
+893 GSPVFILGTVL
-904 YKNLGLILPS
+904 YKTLGLMLPS
-914 PRNYTVVNSKIIA
+914 PRNKTAVNSKVIA

-938 SHLEIELAHLANGS
+938 THLEIELAHLTNGTI
-952 MNPYCALWDSS
+952 NPFCALWDSTI
-963 MILPSSCSN
+963 MN
-972 DSWGSWSTKGCKTV
+972 DSWGSWSAKGCKTV

-1033 MALITLAVVY
+1033 LALITLAVVY

-1076 TQTHNMGV
+1076 TQTHNTGV

-1204 RTGQMSEPHTGLA
+1204 RAGQMSEPHTGLT

-1235 ASNAIN
+1235 ASNA
-1241 CKVHVSAFDFFNC
+1241 
-1254 ALQTTK
+1254 
-1260 QLLKH
+1260 
-1265 LFSLCML
+1265 M
-1272 RASLWS
+1272 ASLWS

-1346 NVDTTGTFPNGH
+1346 TGDATGTFPNGH

-1369 DIACRSGDKR
+1369 DIACRSALHKDMG
-1379 QQVRKSTNMTGEL
+1379 SC
-1392 GKRAATITGTLSRIS
+1392 RAATITGTLSRIS
-1407 LNDEEEKGPEAMSY
+1407 LNDEEEEKGPEGLNY
-1421 STLPGNIM
+1421 STLPGNII
-1429 SKVMMKQPSGLHMPI
+1429 SKVMIQQPSGLHMPM
-1444 GMSELSDQCIND
+1444 GVGDLGEQCLNEGA
-1456 NNSDMRRTVY
+1456 SDMRRTVY
-1466 LCTDDNLRAGDTE
+1466 LCTDDGGRSGDQE
-1479 MLHPQGQMLESDYIV
+1479 MGGHGQPQGPLMDTDYIV
-1494 MPRGSGNVQPHM
+1494 MPRAAGNVPTLL
-1506 KDESKLNIGMDSLQ
+1506 KDEGKMNIGMDPMA
-1520 HERLMHY
+1520 HERLVHY
-1527 KVNPDFNINPPGMD
+1527 KVGPEYSVSSSGMEHINM
-1541 HISVNLDQQF
+1541 NLEQQF
-1551 AAQEHMQNI
+1551 GAQEHGQSLP
-1560 QFEPR
+1560 FEPR

-1572 AEIEENTGLSRS
+1572 AEMEESGGLSRS

-1627 FQTLDRFRDIPNMAS
+1627 FQTLDRFRDTPNMGS
-1642 MDKPTPNKH
+1642 MDKAMPNKN
-1651 PWESYNAPCEY
+1651 PWESYSPACEY
-1662 QNYATMNVLETDAKD
+1662 QNYATMNVLEPNTKD

-1686 EKCVSLPLD
+1686 EKCVNLPLD

>member
-1 MKAIRNLLIYIFST
+1 MKAVRNLLIYIFST

-25 AQDFWCSTLVKGVIY
+25 AQDYWCSTLVKGVIY
-40 GSYSVNEMFPKNFT
+40 GSYSVTEMFPKNYT

-69 IYLKFYKRDMSCSN
+69 IYLKLYKRDLSCSE
-83 YALLAYQF
+83 YSLLAYQF
-91 DHYSHEKIND
+91 DHYSHEKINE
-101 LLRSNESIVY
+101 LLKANESIVY
-111 LCDSKNIY
+111 LCDSKNNY
-119 IFLQYDK
+119 VFLLYDK
-126 NFVQLRRVYPFD
+126 NFAQLRRVFPYD
-138 YPGVTHKRA
+138 YNGLTPQKLDEEEKSIV
-147 EDQRS
+147 
-152 ELEFLVLNKV
+152 EFLVFNKA

-171 LCSWLENCLKA
+171 LCTWLENCLKL
-182 EKGTVESCGIVYTKC
+182 EKGTVETCGIVYTKC
-197 SCPQHLGDGESENAL
+197 TCPQHLGDGESENML
-212 VLNNVVLPLNAQTEG
+212 MLNNVVLPLNPQTEG
-227 CLTPQLRTAQVCNLS
+227 CLSPQLQAGQICNLS
-242 AEVKRPS
+242 AEVKRPP
-249 KEGPVCC
+249 KE
-256 LSGSHTIQFQGQVD
+256 
-270 LAERYQAL
+270 
-278 LRSCDI
+278 
-284 WTALWMGRVHAV
+284 
-296 ENKQFS
+296 
-302 NNAQNTLCWFL
+302 
-313 CQDCSRVCCS
+313 
-323 AVIMTLSA
+323 
-331 ILGKRS
+331 
-337 LGSGAR
+337 
-343 SDLCSTVPPGSGQ
+343 
-356 KYPRPTQPSVSGL
+356 
-369 RLQATKP
+369 
-376 SYQIQMCLVL
+376 
-386 HSVPLKFGMIGEH
+386 
-399 TIKSQRP
+399 
-406 RSVHETQVPQE
+406 
-417 QADSAKFMAQTG
+417 
-429 VSGAEEWSQWSS
+429 
-441 CSVTC
+441 
-446 GQGSQVRTR
+446 
-455 TCVSPY
+455 
-461 GTHCSGPLRESRV
+461 
-474 CNNTALCPVHGVW
+474 VHGVW

-493 SLCSFTCGRGQRT
+493 SLCSFTCGRGHRT
-506 RTRSCIPPQY
+506 RTRMCAPPQH

-544 WSQWTECSVTCSNGT
+544 WSSWSDCSVTCANGT
-559 QQRSRQCSA
+559 QQRTRQCSA

-581 ESRECANPDCTA
+581 ESRECHNPDCTA
-593 NGQWNPWGHWS
+593 NGQWNPWGPWS

-610 DGGWQRRSRVCQGA
+610 DGGWQRRARVCQGA
-624 AITGQQC
+624 AVTGQQC
-631 EGTGEE
+631 DGTGEE

-642 EQRCP
+642 DQRCP
-647 APYEICPEDYAASMV
+647 APYEICPEDYAVSMV

-686 RCSLDHRGVAFWEQ
+686 RCSLDHRGMAFWEQ
-700 PSYARCITNEYRS
+700 PSYARCITNDFRY
-713 LQQSIKGYLA
+713 LQQSVQGHLA

-735 QVTKTLLDLT
+735 QVTKNLLDLT

-752 GDLLSSVEILRNVTD
+752 GDLLSSVEILRNVTE
-767 TFKRANY
+767 TFKRASY
-774 VPSSDDVQNFF
+774 EPSSDDVQNFF

-804 QIYPVSVELM
+804 KIYPGAVELM

-823 VGLGMKDFHNSYLM
+823 VGLGMKDFHNAYLM
-837 TGNLVASIQKLPAV
+837 TGNLVASIQRLPAV
-851 SVLTDINFP
+851 SVMTDINFP

-873 SEDKVVIPKGIF
+873 SEDKVVIPKGLF
-885 IPQSEELD
+885 VSQSADME
-893 GSTVFILGTVL
+893 GSPVFILGTVL
-904 YKNLGLILPS
+904 YKTLGLMLPS
-914 PRNYTVVNSKIIA
+914 PKNHTVVNSKVIA
-927 VTVRPEPKIAE
+927 VTVRPEPKSTE
-938 SHLEIELAHLANGS
+938 SHLEIELAHLANGTL
-952 MNPYCALWDSS
+952 NPYCALWDSTI
-963 MILPSSCSN
+963 MN
-972 DSWGSWSTKGCKTV
+972 DSWGAWSTKGCKTV

-1033 MALITLAVVY
+1033 LALITLAVIY

-1055 IILINFC
+1055 IILLNFC

-1076 TQTHNMGV
+1076 TQTHNVGV

-1138 VAISMG
+1138 VAVSMG
-1144 FTKAKGYGT
+1144 FTKSKGYGT
-1153 PQYCWLSLE
+1153 RSYCWLSLE

-1204 RTGQMSEPHTGLA
+1204 RAGYDSTSLQMSEPHTGLT

-1235 ASNAIN
+1235 ASNA
-1241 CKVHVSAFDFFNC
+1241 
-1254 ALQTTK
+1254 
-1260 QLLKH
+1260 
-1265 LFSLCML
+1265 M
-1272 RASLWS
+1272 ASLWS

-1346 NVDTTGTFPNGH
+1346 SGDATGTFPNGH

-1369 DIACRSGDKR
+1369 DIACRSALHKDMG
-1379 QQVRKSTNMTGEL
+1379 SC
-1392 GKRAATITGTLSRIS
+1392 RAATITGTLSRIS
-1407 LNDEEEKGPEAMSY
+1407 LNDEEDEKGPEGLNY
-1421 STLPGNIM
+1421 STLPGNII
-1429 SKVMMKQPSGLHMPI
+1429 SKVIIQQPSALHMPL
-1444 GMSELSDQCIND
+1444 GVGDLKEQCMADSNAE
-1456 NNSDMRRTVY
+1456 MRRTVY
-1466 LCTDDNLRAGDTE
+1466 LCTDDAMRQGDQDMGGHDME
-1479 MLHPQGQMLESDYIV
+1479 GHPVQGQMMETDYIV
-1494 MPRGSGNVQPHM
+1494 MPRASAAAVSGSGNMPTLLKEDTKM
-1506 KDESKLNIGMDSLQ
+1506 NITMDTLP

-1527 KVNPDFNINPPGMD
+1527 KMSPDFNISPSGMD
-1541 HISVNLDQQF
+1541 HMNVNLEQYPTAPEQ
-1551 AAQEHMQNI
+1551 MQSRP
-1560 QFEPR
+1560 FEPR

-1572 AEIEENTGLSRS
+1572 AEMEEAGGLSRS

-1627 FQTLDRFRDIPNMAS
+1627 FQTLDRFRDIPNMGS
-1642 MDKPTPNKH
+1642 MDKAMPKQN
-1651 PWESYNAPCEY
+1651 PWESYNPACEY
-1662 QNYATMNVLETDAKD
+1662 QNYATMNVLESDTKN
-1677 SLEMTPAEW
+1677 SLEMMPAEW
-1686 EKCVSLPLD
+1686 EKCVNLPLD

>member
-1 MKAIRNLLIYIFST
+1 MKAVRNLLIYIFST

-25 AQDFWCSTLVKGVIY
+25 AQDYWCSTLVKGVIY
-40 GSYSVNEMFPKNFT
+40 GSYSVTEMFPKNYT

-69 IYLKFYKRDMSCSN
+69 IYLKLYKQDLSCSE
-83 YALLAYQF
+83 YSLLAYQF
-91 DHYSHEKIND
+91 DHYSHEKINA
-101 LLRSNESIVY
+101 LLKVNESIVY
-111 LCDSKNIY
+111 LCDSKNVY
-119 IFLQYDK
+119 VFLLYDK
-126 NFVQLRRVYPFD
+126 NFAQLRRVFPAD
-138 YPGVTHKRA
+138 SNGLTPQKLEEEEEEKSIV
-147 EDQRS
+147 
-152 ELEFLVLNKV
+152 EFLVLNKA

-171 LCSWLENCLKA
+171 LCTWLENCLKL
-182 EKGTVESCGIVYTKC
+182 EKGTVETCGIVYTKC
-197 SCPQHLGDGESENAL
+197 TCPQHLGGGESESML
-212 VLNNVVLPLNAQTEG
+212 MLNNVVLPLNAQTEG
-227 CLTPQLRTAQVCNLS
+227 CLSPQLHAGQVCNLS
-242 AEVKRPS
+242 AEVKRPP
-249 KEGPVCC
+249 KE
-256 LSGSHTIQFQGQVD
+256 
-270 LAERYQAL
+270 EY
-278 LRSCDI
+278 
-284 WTALWMGRVHAV
+284 
-296 ENKQFS
+296 
-302 NNAQNTLCWFL
+302 
-313 CQDCSRVCCS
+313 
-323 AVIMTLSA
+323 
-331 ILGKRS
+331 
-337 LGSGAR
+337 
-343 SDLCSTVPPGSGQ
+343 
-356 KYPRPTQPSVSGL
+356 
-369 RLQATKP
+369 
-376 SYQIQMCLVL
+376 
-386 HSVPLKFGMIGEH
+386 GMIGEH
-399 TIKSQRP
+399 TVKSQRP
-406 RSVHETQVPQE
+406 RSVHDTKALQE
-417 QADSAKFMAQTG
+417 QAESAKFMAQTG
-429 VSGAEEWSQWSS
+429 ESSAEEWSQWSS

-474 CNNTALCPVHGVW
+474 CNNTAACPVHGVW

-493 SLCSFTCGRGQRT
+493 SLCSFTCGRGHRT
-506 RTRSCIPPQY
+506 RTRMCAPPQH

-544 WSQWTECSVTCSNGT
+544 WSSWSDCSVTCANGT
-559 QQRSRQCSA
+559 QQRTRQCSA

-581 ESRECANPDCTA
+581 ESRECHNPDCTA
-593 NGQWNPWGHWS
+593 NGQWNPWGPWS

-610 DGGWQRRSRVCQGA
+610 DGGWQRRTRVCQGA
-624 AITGQQC
+624 ATSGHQC
-631 EGTGEE
+631 DGNKEE

-642 EQRCP
+642 DQRCP
-647 APYEICPEDYAASMV
+647 APYEICPEDYAVSVV

-686 RCSLDHRGVAFWEQ
+686 RCSLDHRGMAFWEP
-700 PSYARCITNEYRS
+700 PSYARCITNEFRY
-713 LQQSIKGYLA
+713 LQQSVQGHLA

-735 QVTKTLLDLT
+735 QVTKNLLDLT
-745 QRRNFYA
+745 QRKNFYA
-752 GDLLSSVEILRNVTD
+752 GDLLSSVEILRNVTE
-767 TFKRANY
+767 TFKRASY
-774 VPSSDDVQNFF
+774 EPSSDDVQNFF

-804 QIYPVSVELM
+804 KIYPGAVELM
-814 QVIEDFIHI
+814 QVIEEFIHI
-823 VGLGMKDFHNSYLM
+823 VGLGMKDFHNAYLM
-837 TGNLVASIQKLPAV
+837 TGNLVASIQRLPAV
-851 SVLTDINFP
+851 SVMTDINFP

-873 SEDKVVIPKGIF
+873 SEDKVVIPKGLF
-885 IPQSEELD
+885 VSQSADME
-893 GSTVFILGTVL
+893 GSPVFILGTVL
-904 YKNLGLILPS
+904 YKTLGLMLPS
-914 PRNYTVVNSKIIA
+914 PKNYTVVNSKVIA
-927 VTVRPEPKIAE
+927 VTVRPEPKAIQT
-938 SHLEIELAHLANGS
+938 HLEIELAHLANGTL
-952 MNPYCALWDSS
+952 NPHCALWDSNL
-963 MILPSSCSN
+963 MN
-972 DSWGSWSTKGCKTV
+972 DSWGAWSSKACRTV

-1010 REITMEYSGVPSVTL
+1010 REMNMEYSGVPSVTL

-1033 MALITLAVVY
+1033 LALITLAVIY

-1055 IILINFC
+1055 IILLNFC

-1076 TQTHNMGV
+1076 TQTHNAGV
-1084 CTMTTAF
+1084 CIMTTAL

-1138 VAISMG
+1138 VAVSMG
-1144 FTKAKGYGT
+1144 FTKTKGYGT
-1153 PQYCWLSLE
+1153 PLYCWLSLE

-1197 LDKKLKH
+1197 LDKKMKH
-1204 RTGQMSEPHTGLA
+1204 RAGYDSTSLQMSEPHTGLT

-1235 ASNAIN
+1235 ASNA
-1241 CKVHVSAFDFFNC
+1241 
-1254 ALQTTK
+1254 
-1260 QLLKH
+1260 
-1265 LFSLCML
+1265 M
-1272 RASLWS
+1272 ASLWS

-1346 NVDTTGTFPNGH
+1346 SGDATGGFPNGH

-1369 DIACRSGDKR
+1369 DIACRSALHKDMG
-1379 QQVRKSTNMTGEL
+1379 SC
-1392 GKRAATITGTLSRIS
+1392 RAATITGTLSRIS
-1407 LNDEEEKGPEAMSY
+1407 LNDEEDEKAPEGLNY
-1421 STLPGNIM
+1421 STLPGNII
-1429 SKVMMKQPSGLHMPI
+1429 SKVIIQQPSGLHMSM
-1444 GMSELSDQCIND
+1444 GVGDLKEQSLADSNAEL
-1456 NNSDMRRTVY
+1456 RRAVY
-1466 LCTDDNLRAGDTE
+1466 LCTDDAMRQSDQNMGGHDME
-1479 MLHPQGQMLESDYIV
+1479 GHPQQSQMMETDYIV
-1494 MPRGSGNVQPHM
+1494 MPRAVVSGSATLPAHL
-1506 KDESKLNIGMDSLQ
+1506 KDDAKMNITMDALQ

-1527 KVNPDFNINPPGMD
+1527 KMSPDFNISPSGMD
-1541 HISVNLDQQF
+1541 HMNVNLEQQYPSAPDQ
-1551 AAQEHMQNI
+1551 MQNLP
-1560 QFEPR
+1560 FEPR

-1572 AEIEENTGLSRS
+1572 AEMEESAGLSRS

-1627 FQTLDRFRDIPNMAS
+1627 FQTLDRFRDIPNMGS
-1642 MDKPTPNKH
+1642 MDKAMPNKN
-1651 PWESYNAPCEY
+1651 PWESYNPACEY
-1662 QNYATMNVLETDAKD
+1662 QNYATMNVLDSSAKD

-1686 EKCVSLPLD
+1686 EKCVNLPLD

>member
-1 MKAIRNLLIYIFST
+1 MKAVRNLLIYIFST

-25 AQDFWCSTLVKGVIY
+25 AQDYWCSTLVKGVIY
-40 GSYSVNEMFPKNFT
+40 GSYSVTEMFPKNYT

-69 IYLKFYKRDMSCSN
+69 IYLKLYKRDLSCSE
-83 YALLAYQF
+83 YSLLAYQF
-91 DHYSHEKIND
+91 DHYSHEKINE
-101 LLRSNESIVY
+101 LLKVNESIVY
-111 LCDSKNIY
+111 LCESKNIY
-119 IFLQYDK
+119 VFLLYDK
-126 NFVQLRRVYPFD
+126 NFVQLRRVFPYD
-138 YPGVTHKRA
+138 YNGLTPQKLDEEEKSIV
-147 EDQRS
+147 
-152 ELEFLVLNKV
+152 EFLVLNKA

-171 LCSWLENCLKA
+171 LCTWLENCLKL
-182 EKGTVESCGIVYTKC
+182 EKGTVETCGIVYTKC
-197 SCPQHLGDGESENAL
+197 TCPQHLGDGESESML
-212 VLNNVVLPLNAQTEG
+212 MLNNVVLPLNPQTEG
-227 CLTPQLRTAQVCNLS
+227 CLSPQLQAGQICNLS
-242 AEVKRPS
+242 AEVKRPP
-249 KEGPVCC
+249 KE
-256 LSGSHTIQFQGQVD
+256 
-270 LAERYQAL
+270 EY
-278 LRSCDI
+278 
-284 WTALWMGRVHAV
+284 
-296 ENKQFS
+296 
-302 NNAQNTLCWFL
+302 
-313 CQDCSRVCCS
+313 
-323 AVIMTLSA
+323 
-331 ILGKRS
+331 
-337 LGSGAR
+337 
-343 SDLCSTVPPGSGQ
+343 
-356 KYPRPTQPSVSGL
+356 
-369 RLQATKP
+369 
-376 SYQIQMCLVL
+376 
-386 HSVPLKFGMIGEH
+386 GMIGEH
-399 TIKSQRP
+399 TVKSQRP
-406 RSVHETQVPQE
+406 RSVHDTKALQE
-417 QADSAKFMAQTG
+417 QAESAKFMAQTG
-429 VSGAEEWSQWSS
+429 ESGAEEWSQWSS

-474 CNNTALCPVHGVW
+474 CNNTAPCPVHGVW

-493 SLCSFTCGRGQRT
+493 SLCSFTCGRGHRT
-506 RTRSCIPPQY
+506 RTRMCAPPQH

-544 WSQWTECSVTCSNGT
+544 WSSWSDCSVTCANGT
-559 QQRSRQCSA
+559 QQRTRQCSA

-581 ESRECANPDCTA
+581 ESRECHNPDCTA
-593 NGQWNPWGHWS
+593 NGQWNPWGPWS

-610 DGGWQRRSRVCQGA
+610 DGGWQRRARVCQGA
-624 AITGQQC
+624 AVTGQQC
-631 EGTGEE
+631 DGNGEE

-642 EQRCP
+642 DQRCP
-647 APYEICPEDYAASMV
+647 APYEICPEDYAVSMV

-686 RCSLDHRGVAFWEQ
+686 RCSLDHRGMAFWEQ
-700 PSYARCITNEYRS
+700 PSYARCITNEFRY
-713 LQQSIKGYLA
+713 LQQSVQGHLA

-735 QVTKTLLDLT
+735 QVTKNLLDLT

-752 GDLLSSVEILRNVTD
+752 GDLLSSVEILRNVTE
-767 TFKRANY
+767 TFKRASY
-774 VPSSDDVQNFF
+774 EPSSDDVQNFF

-804 QIYPVSVELM
+804 KIYPGAVELM
-814 QVIEDFIHI
+814 QVIEEFIHI
-823 VGLGMKDFHNSYLM
+823 VGLGMKDFHNAYLM
-837 TGNLVASIQKLPAV
+837 TGNLVASIQRLPAV
-851 SVLTDINFP
+851 SVMTDINFP

-873 SEDKVVIPKGIF
+873 SEDKVVIPKGLF
-885 IPQSEELD
+885 VSQSADME
-893 GSTVFILGTVL
+893 GSPVFILGTVL
-904 YKNLGLILPS
+904 YKTLGLMLPS
-914 PRNYTVVNSKIIA
+914 PKNHTVVNSKVIA
-927 VTVRPEPKIAE
+927 VTVRPEPKATD
-938 SHLEIELAHLANGS
+938 SHLEIELAHLANGT
-952 MNPYCALWDSS
+952 MNPYCALWDSTI
-963 MILPSSCSN
+963 MN
-972 DSWGSWSTKGCKTV
+972 DSWGAWSTKGCKTV

-1010 REITMEYSGVPSVTL
+1010 REITMEFSGVPSVTL

-1033 MALITLAVVY
+1033 LALITLAVIY

-1055 IILINFC
+1055 IILLNFC
-1062 LSIICSNILILVGQ
+1062 LSIVCSNILILVGQ
-1076 TQTHNMGV
+1076 TQTHNVGV
-1084 CTMTTAF
+1084 CIMTTAF

-1138 VAISMG
+1138 VAVSMG
-1144 FTKAKGYGT
+1144 FTKTKGYGT
-1153 PQYCWLSLE
+1153 PSYCWLSLE

-1204 RTGQMSEPHTGLA
+1204 RAGQMSEPHTGLT

-1235 ASNAIN
+1235 ASNA
-1241 CKVHVSAFDFFNC
+1241 
-1254 ALQTTK
+1254 
-1260 QLLKH
+1260 
-1265 LFSLCML
+1265 M
-1272 RASLWS
+1272 ASLWS

-1346 NVDTTGTFPNGH
+1346 SGDATGTFPNGH

-1369 DIACRSGDKR
+1369 DIACRSALHKDMG
-1379 QQVRKSTNMTGEL
+1379 SC
-1392 GKRAATITGTLSRIS
+1392 RAATITGTLSRIS
-1407 LNDEEEKGPEAMSY
+1407 LNDEEDEKAPEGLNY
-1421 STLPGNIM
+1421 STLPGNII
-1429 SKVMMKQPSGLHMPI
+1429 SKVIIQQPSALHMPM
-1444 GMSELSDQCIND
+1444 GVGELKEQCMADSNA
-1456 NNSDMRRTVY
+1456 DMRRTVY
-1466 LCTDDNLRAGDTE
+1466 LCTDDAMRQSDQDMGGHDME
-1479 MLHPQGQMLESDYIV
+1479 GHPAQGQMMETDYIV
-1494 MPRGSGNVQPHM
+1494 MPRASAAAVSGSGNMPTLL
-1506 KDESKLNIGMDSLQ
+1506 KDDTKMNITMDTLP

-1527 KVNPDFNINPPGMD
+1527 KMSPDFNISPSGMD
-1541 HISVNLDQQF
+1541 HMNVNLEQQQYPS
-1551 AAQEHMQNI
+1551 APEQMQTLP
-1560 QFEPR
+1560 FEPR

-1572 AEIEENTGLSRS
+1572 AEMEESAGLSRS

-1627 FQTLDRFRDIPNMAS
+1627 FQTLDRFRDIPNMGS
-1642 MDKPTPNKH
+1642 MDKAMPNKN
-1651 PWESYNAPCEY
+1651 PWESYNPACEY
-1662 QNYATMNVLETDAKD
+1662 QNYATMNVLESDTKD

-1686 EKCVSLPLD
+1686 EKCVNLPLD

>member
-1 MKAIRNLLIYIFST
+1 MKAVRNLLIYIFST

-25 AQDFWCSTLVKGVIY
+25 AQDYWCSTLVKGVIY
-40 GSYSVNEMFPKNFT
+40 GSYSVTEMFPKNYT

-69 IYLKFYKRDMSCSN
+69 IYLKLYKRDLSCSE
-83 YALLAYQF
+83 YSLLAYQF
-91 DHYSHEKIND
+91 DHYSHEKINE
-101 LLRSNESIVY
+101 LLKVNESIVY

-119 IFLQYDK
+119 VFLLYDK
-126 NFVQLRRVYPFD
+126 NFVQLRRVFPYD
-138 YPGVTHKRA
+138 YNGLTPQKLDEEEKSIV
-147 EDQRS
+147 
-152 ELEFLVLNKV
+152 EFLVLNKA

-171 LCSWLENCLKA
+171 LCTWLENCLKL
-182 EKGTVESCGIVYTKC
+182 EKGTVETCGIVYTKC
-197 SCPQHLGDGESENAL
+197 TCPQHLGDGESESML
-212 VLNNVVLPLNAQTEG
+212 MLNNVVLPLNPQTEG
-227 CLTPQLRTAQVCNLS
+227 CLSPQLQAGQVCNLS
-242 AEVKRPS
+242 AEVKRPP
-249 KEGPVCC
+249 KEG
-256 LSGSHTIQFQGQVD
+256 
-270 LAERYQAL
+270 
-278 LRSCDI
+278 
-284 WTALWMGRVHAV
+284 
-296 ENKQFS
+296 
-302 NNAQNTLCWFL
+302 
-313 CQDCSRVCCS
+313 
-323 AVIMTLSA
+323 
-331 ILGKRS
+331 
-337 LGSGAR
+337 
-343 SDLCSTVPPGSGQ
+343 
-356 KYPRPTQPSVSGL
+356 
-369 RLQATKP
+369 
-376 SYQIQMCLVL
+376 
-386 HSVPLKFGMIGEH
+386 
-399 TIKSQRP
+399 
-406 RSVHETQVPQE
+406 ET
-417 QADSAKFMAQTG
+417 
-429 VSGAEEWSQWSS
+429 GAEEWSQWSS

-455 TCVSPY
+455 SCVSPY
-461 GTHCSGPLRESRV
+461 GTHCIGPLRESRV
-474 CNNTALCPVHGVW
+474 CNNTAPCPVHGVW

-493 SLCSFTCGRGQRT
+493 SLCSFTCGRGHRT
-506 RTRSCIPPQY
+506 RTRMCAPPQH

-544 WSQWTECSVTCSNGT
+544 WSSWSDCSVTCANGT
-559 QQRSRQCSA
+559 QQRTRQCSA

-581 ESRECANPDCTA
+581 ESRECHNPDCTA
-593 NGQWNPWGHWS
+593 NGQWNPWGPWS

-610 DGGWQRRSRVCQGA
+610 DGGWQRRVRVCQGA
-624 AITGQQC
+624 AATGHQC
-631 EGTGEE
+631 DGNGEE

-642 EQRCP
+642 DQRCP
-647 APYEICPEDYAASMV
+647 APYEICPEDYAVSMV

-686 RCSLDHRGVAFWEQ
+686 RCSLDHRGMAFWEQ
-700 PSYARCITNEYRS
+700 PSYARCITNEFRY
-713 LQQSIKGYLA
+713 LQQSFLEVQGHLA

-735 QVTKTLLDLT
+735 QVTKNLLDLT

-752 GDLLSSVEILRNVTD
+752 GDLLSSVEILRNVTE
-767 TFKRANY
+767 TFKRASY
-774 VPSSDDVQNFF
+774 EPSSDDVQNFF

-804 QIYPVSVELM
+804 KIYPGAVELM
-814 QVIEDFIHI
+814 QVIEEFIHI
-823 VGLGMKDFHNSYLM
+823 VGLGMKDFHNAYLM
-837 TGNLVASIQKLPAV
+837 TGNLVASIQRLPAV
-851 SVLTDINFP
+851 SVMTDINFP

-873 SEDKVVIPKGIF
+873 SEDKVVIPKGLF
-885 IPQSEELD
+885 VSQSADME
-893 GSTVFILGTVL
+893 GSPVFILGTVL
-904 YKNLGLILPS
+904 YKTLGLMLPS
-914 PRNYTVVNSKIIA
+914 PKNHTVVNSKVIA
-927 VTVRPEPKIAE
+927 VTVRPEPKVSE
-938 SHLEIELAHLANGS
+938 SQMEIELAHLANGT
-952 MNPYCALWDSS
+952 MHPYCALWDSNI
-963 MILPSSCSN
+963 MN
-972 DSWGSWSTKGCKTV
+972 DSWGAWSKKGCKTV

-1010 REITMEYSGVPSVTL
+1010 REISMAYSGVPSVTL

-1033 MALITLAVVY
+1033 LALITLAVIY

-1055 IILINFC
+1055 IILLNFC
-1062 LSIICSNILILVGQ
+1062 LSIICSNILILIGQ
-1076 TQTHNMGV
+1076 TQTHNVGV
-1084 CTMTTAF
+1084 CIMTTAF

-1138 VAISMG
+1138 VAVSMG
-1144 FTKAKGYGT
+1144 FTKTKGYGT
-1153 PQYCWLSLE
+1153 PLYCWLSLE

-1204 RTGQMSEPHTGLA
+1204 RAGYDSTSLQMSEPHTGLT

-1235 ASNAIN
+1235 ASNA
-1241 CKVHVSAFDFFNC
+1241 
-1254 ALQTTK
+1254 
-1260 QLLKH
+1260 
-1265 LFSLCML
+1265 M
-1272 RASLWS
+1272 ASLWS

-1321 MVHCILRREVQD
+1321 MVHCVLRREVQD

-1346 NVDTTGTFPNGH
+1346 SGDATGTFPNGH

-1369 DIACRSGDKR
+1369 DIACRSALHKDMG
-1379 QQVRKSTNMTGEL
+1379 SC
-1392 GKRAATITGTLSRIS
+1392 RAATITGTLSRIS
-1407 LNDEEEKGPEAMSY
+1407 LNDEEDEKVPEGLNY
-1421 STLPGNIM
+1421 STLPGNII
-1429 SKVMMKQPSGLHMPI
+1429 SKVIIQQPSALHMPM
-1444 GMSELSDQCIND
+1444 GVGDLKEQCMAD
-1456 NNSDMRRTVY
+1456 SSGDMRRTVY
-1466 LCTDDNLRAGDTE
+1466 LCTDDAMRQSDQDMGGHDME
-1479 MLHPQGQMLESDYIV
+1479 GHPMQGQMMETDYIV
-1494 MPRGSGNVQPHM
+1494 MPRASAASGNMPTLL
-1506 KDESKLNIGMDSLQ
+1506 KDDTKMNITMDTLS

-1527 KVNPDFNINPPGMD
+1527 KMSPDFNISPSGMD
-1541 HISVNLDQQF
+1541 HMNVNLEQQYPS
-1551 AAQEHMQNI
+1551 APEQMQNLP
-1560 QFEPR
+1560 FEPR

-1572 AEIEENTGLSRS
+1572 AEMEESAGLSRS

-1627 FQTLDRFRDIPNMAS
+1627 FQTLDRFRDIPNMGS
-1642 MDKPTPNKH
+1642 MDKAMPNKN
-1651 PWESYNAPCEY
+1651 PWESYNPACEY
-1662 QNYATMNVLETDAKD
+1662 QNYATMNVLESDTKD
-1677 SLEMTPAEW
+1677 SLEMTAAEW
-1686 EKCVSLPLD
+1686 EKCVNLPLD

>member
-1 MKAIRNLLIYIFST
+1 MKAVRNLLIYIFST

-25 AQDFWCSTLVKGVIY
+25 AQDYWCSTLVKGVIY
-40 GSYSVNEMFPKNFT
+40 GSYSVTEMFPKNYT

-69 IYLKFYKRDMSCSN
+69 IYLKLYKRDLSCSE
-83 YALLAYQF
+83 YSLLAYQF
-91 DHYSHEKIND
+91 DHYSHEKINE
-101 LLRSNESIVY
+101 LLKVNESIVY

-119 IFLQYDK
+119 VFLLYDK
-126 NFVQLRRVYPFD
+126 NFVQLRRVFPYD
-138 YPGVTHKRA
+138 YNGLTPQKLDEEEKSIV
-147 EDQRS
+147 
-152 ELEFLVLNKV
+152 EFLVLNKA

-171 LCSWLENCLKA
+171 LCTWLENCLKL
-182 EKGTVESCGIVYTKC
+182 EKGTVETCGIVYTKC
-197 SCPQHLGDGESENAL
+197 TCPQHLGDGESESML
-212 VLNNVVLPLNAQTEG
+212 MLNNVVLPLNPQTEG
-227 CLTPQLRTAQVCNLS
+227 CLSPQLQAGQICNLS
-242 AEVKRPS
+242 AEVKRPP
-249 KEGPVCC
+249 KE
-256 LSGSHTIQFQGQVD
+256 
-270 LAERYQAL
+270 
-278 LRSCDI
+278 
-284 WTALWMGRVHAV
+284 
-296 ENKQFS
+296 
-302 NNAQNTLCWFL
+302 
-313 CQDCSRVCCS
+313 
-323 AVIMTLSA
+323 
-331 ILGKRS
+331 
-337 LGSGAR
+337 
-343 SDLCSTVPPGSGQ
+343 
-356 KYPRPTQPSVSGL
+356 
-369 RLQATKP
+369 
-376 SYQIQMCLVL
+376 
-386 HSVPLKFGMIGEH
+386 
-399 TIKSQRP
+399 
-406 RSVHETQVPQE
+406 
-417 QADSAKFMAQTG
+417 
-429 VSGAEEWSQWSS
+429 
-441 CSVTC
+441 
-446 GQGSQVRTR
+446 
-455 TCVSPY
+455 
-461 GTHCSGPLRESRV
+461 
-474 CNNTALCPVHGVW
+474 VHGVW

-493 SLCSFTCGRGQRT
+493 SLCSFTCGRGHRT
-506 RTRSCIPPQY
+506 RTRMCAPPQH

-544 WSQWTECSVTCSNGT
+544 WSSWSDCSVTCANGT
-559 QQRSRQCSA
+559 QQRTRQCSA

-581 ESRECANPDCTA
+581 ESRECHNPDCTA
-593 NGQWNPWGHWS
+593 NGQWNPWGPWS

-610 DGGWQRRSRVCQGA
+610 DGGWQRRARVCQGA
-624 AITGQQC
+624 AVTGQQC
-631 EGTGEE
+631 DGTGEE

-642 EQRCP
+642 DQRCP
-647 APYEICPEDYAASMV
+647 APYEICPEDYAVSMV

-686 RCSLDHRGVAFWEQ
+686 RCSLDHRGMAFWEQ
-700 PSYARCITNEYRS
+700 PSYARCITNEFRY
-713 LQQSIKGYLA
+713 LQQSVQGHLA

-735 QVTKTLLDLT
+735 QVTKNLLDLT

-752 GDLLSSVEILRNVTD
+752 GDLLSSVEILRNVTE
-767 TFKRANY
+767 TFKRASY
-774 VPSSDDVQNFF
+774 EPSSDDVQNFF

-804 QIYPVSVELM
+804 KIYPGAVELM
-814 QVIEDFIHI
+814 QVIEEFIHI
-823 VGLGMKDFHNSYLM
+823 VGLGMKDFHNAYLM
-837 TGNLVASIQKLPAV
+837 TGNLVASIQRLPAV
-851 SVLTDINFP
+851 SVMTDINFP

-873 SEDKVVIPKGIF
+873 SEDKVVIPKGLF
-885 IPQSEELD
+885 VSQSADME
-893 GSTVFILGTVL
+893 GSPVFILGTVL
-904 YKNLGLILPS
+904 YKTLGLMLPS
-914 PRNYTVVNSKIIA
+914 PKNHTVVNSKVIA
-927 VTVRPEPKIAE
+927 VTVRPEPKATE
-938 SHLEIELAHLANGS
+938 SHLEIELAHLANGT
-952 MNPYCALWDSS
+952 MHPYCALWDSTI
-963 MILPSSCSN
+963 MN
-972 DSWGSWSTKGCKTV
+972 DSWGAWSTKGCKTV

-1033 MALITLAVVY
+1033 LALITLAVIY

-1055 IILINFC
+1055 IILLNFC

-1076 TQTHNMGV
+1076 TQTHNVGV
-1084 CTMTTAF
+1084 CIMTTAF

-1138 VAISMG
+1138 VAVSMG
-1144 FTKAKGYGT
+1144 FTKTKGYGT
-1153 PQYCWLSLE
+1153 PLYCWLSLE

-1204 RTGQMSEPHTGLA
+1204 RAGYDSTSLQMSEPHTGLT

-1235 ASNAIN
+1235 ASNA
-1241 CKVHVSAFDFFNC
+1241 
-1254 ALQTTK
+1254 
-1260 QLLKH
+1260 
-1265 LFSLCML
+1265 M
-1272 RASLWS
+1272 ASLWS

-1346 NVDTTGTFPNGH
+1346 SGDATGTFPNGH

-1369 DIACRSGDKR
+1369 DIACRSALHKDMG
-1379 QQVRKSTNMTGEL
+1379 SC
-1392 GKRAATITGTLSRIS
+1392 RAATITGTLSRIS
-1407 LNDEEEKGPEAMSY
+1407 LNDEEDEKAPEGLNY
-1421 STLPGNIM
+1421 STLPGNII
-1429 SKVMMKQPSGLHMPI
+1429 SKVIIQQPSALHMPM
-1444 GMSELSDQCIND
+1444 GVGELKEQCMADSNA
-1456 NNSDMRRTVY
+1456 DMRRTVY
-1466 LCTDDNLRAGDTE
+1466 LCTDDAMRQSDQDMGGHDMEGHSA
-1479 MLHPQGQMLESDYIV
+1479 QGQMMETDYIV
-1494 MPRGSGNVQPHM
+1494 MPRASAAAVSGPGNVPTLLKEDTKM
-1506 KDESKLNIGMDSLQ
+1506 NITMDTLP

-1527 KVNPDFNINPPGMD
+1527 KMSPDFNISPSGMD
-1541 HISVNLDQQF
+1541 HMNVNLEQQYPS
-1551 AAQEHMQNI
+1551 APEQMQNLP
-1560 QFEPR
+1560 FEPR

-1572 AEIEENTGLSRS
+1572 AEMEETAGLSRS

-1627 FQTLDRFRDIPNMAS
+1627 FQTLDRFRDIPNMGS
-1642 MDKPTPNKH
+1642 MDKAMPNKN
-1651 PWESYNAPCEY
+1651 PWESYNPTCEY
-1662 QNYATMNVLETDAKD
+1662 QNYATMNVLESDTKD

-1686 EKCVSLPLD
+1686 EKCVNLPLD

>member
-1 MKAIRNLLIYIFST
+1 MKAVRNLLIYIFST

-25 AQDFWCSTLVKGVIY
+25 AQDYWCSTLVKGVIY
-40 GSYSVNEMFPKNFT
+40 GSYSVTEMFPKNYT

-69 IYLKFYKRDMSCSN
+69 IYLKLYKRDLSCSE
-83 YALLAYQF
+83 YSLLAYQF
-91 DHYSHEKIND
+91 DHYSHEKINE
-101 LLRSNESIVY
+101 LLRANESIVY
-111 LCDSKNIY
+111 LCDAKNVY
-119 IFLQYDK
+119 VFLLYDK
-126 NFVQLRRVYPFD
+126 NFVQLRRVFPYD
-138 YPGVTHKRA
+138 YNGLTAQRPDQEE
-147 EDQRS
+147 EDEEKKS
-152 ELEFLVLNKV
+152 MVEFLVLNKA

-171 LCSWLENCLKA
+171 LCTWLENCLKL
-182 EKGTVESCGIVYTKC
+182 EKGTVETCGIVYTKC
-197 SCPQHLGDGESENAL
+197 TCPQHLGDGESESVL

-227 CLTPQLRTAQVCNLS
+227 CLSPQLQAGQTCNLS
-242 AEVKRPS
+242 AEVKRPP
-249 KEGPVCC
+249 KE
-256 LSGSHTIQFQGQVD
+256 
-270 LAERYQAL
+270 EY
-278 LRSCDI
+278 
-284 WTALWMGRVHAV
+284 
-296 ENKQFS
+296 
-302 NNAQNTLCWFL
+302 
-313 CQDCSRVCCS
+313 
-323 AVIMTLSA
+323 
-331 ILGKRS
+331 
-337 LGSGAR
+337 
-343 SDLCSTVPPGSGQ
+343 
-356 KYPRPTQPSVSGL
+356 
-369 RLQATKP
+369 
-376 SYQIQMCLVL
+376 
-386 HSVPLKFGMIGEH
+386 GMIGEH
-399 TIKSQRP
+399 TVKSQRP
-406 RSVHETQVPQE
+406 RSVHDTKALKE
-417 QADSAKFMAQTG
+417 QAESAKFMAQTG
-429 VSGAEEWSQWSS
+429 ESGAEEWSQWSS

-474 CNNTALCPVHGVW
+474 CNNTAPCPVHGVW

-493 SLCSFTCGRGQRT
+493 SLCSFTCGRGHRT
-506 RTRSCIPPQY
+506 RTRMCAPPQH

-544 WSQWTECSVTCSNGT
+544 WSSWSDCSVTCANGT
-559 QQRSRQCSA
+559 QQRTRQCSA

-581 ESRECANPDCTA
+581 ESRECHNPDCTA
-593 NGQWNPWGHWS
+593 NGQWNPWGPWS

-610 DGGWQRRSRVCQGA
+610 DGGWQRRARVCQGA
-624 AITGQQC
+624 AVTGQQC
-631 EGTGEE
+631 EGSGEE

-642 EQRCP
+642 DQRCP
-647 APYEICPEDYAASMV
+647 APYEICPEDYAVSMV

-686 RCSLDHRGVAFWEQ
+686 RCSLDHRGMAFWEK
-700 PSYARCITNEYRS
+700 PSYARCITNEFRY
-713 LQQSIKGYLA
+713 LQQSVQGHLA

-735 QVTKTLLDLT
+735 QVTKNLLDLT
-745 QRRNFYA
+745 QRRSFYA
-752 GDLLSSVEILRNVTD
+752 GDLLSSVEILRNVTE
-767 TFKRANY
+767 TFKRASY
-774 VPSSDDVQNFF
+774 EPSSDDVQNFF

-804 QIYPVSVELM
+804 KIYPGAVELM
-814 QVIEDFIHI
+814 QVIEEFIHI
-823 VGLGMKDFHNSYLM
+823 VGLGMKDFHNAYLM
-837 TGNLVASIQKLPAV
+837 TGNLVASIQRLPAV
-851 SVLTDINFP
+851 SVMTDINFP

-873 SEDKVVIPKGIF
+873 SEDKVVIPKGLF
-885 IPQSEELD
+885 VSQSADME
-893 GSTVFILGTVL
+893 GSPVFILGTVL
-904 YKNLGLILPS
+904 YKTLGLMLPS
-914 PRNYTVVNSKIIA
+914 PKNHTVVNSKVIA
-927 VTVRPEPKIAE
+927 VTVRPEPKVTE
-938 SHLEIELAHLANGS
+938 SRLEIELAHLANGT
-952 MNPYCALWDSS
+952 MNPYCALWDSN
-963 MILPSSCSN
+963 MMN
-972 DSWGSWSTKGCKTV
+972 DSWGAWSARGCKTV

-1010 REITMEYSGVPSVTL
+1010 REITMDYSGVPSVTL
-1025 IVGCGLSC
+1025 IIGCGLSC
-1033 MALITLAVVY
+1033 LALITLAVIY

-1055 IILINFC
+1055 IILLNFC
-1062 LSIICSNILILVGQ
+1062 LSIVCSNILILVGQ
-1076 TQTHNMGV
+1076 TQTRNVGV
-1084 CTMTTAF
+1084 CVMTTAF

-1144 FTKAKGYGT
+1144 FTKTKGYGT
-1153 PQYCWLSLE
+1153 PLYCWLSLE

-1204 RTGQMSEPHTGLA
+1204 RAGYDSTSLQMSEPHTGLT

-1235 ASNAIN
+1235 ASNA
-1241 CKVHVSAFDFFNC
+1241 
-1254 ALQTTK
+1254 
-1260 QLLKH
+1260 
-1265 LFSLCML
+1265 M
-1272 RASLWS
+1272 ASLWS

-1321 MVHCILRREVQD
+1321 MVHCVLRREVQD

-1346 NVDTTGTFPNGH
+1346 SGDATGTFPNGH

-1369 DIACRSGDKR
+1369 DIACRSALHKDMG
-1379 QQVRKSTNMTGEL
+1379 SC
-1392 GKRAATITGTLSRIS
+1392 RAATITGTLSRIS
-1407 LNDEEEKGPEAMSY
+1407 LNDDEEEKAAEGLNY
-1421 STLPGNIM
+1421 STLPGNII
-1429 SKVMMKQPSGLHMPI
+1429 SKVIIQQPSALHLPM
-1444 GMSELSDQCIND
+1444 GVADLKEQCLAD
-1456 NNSDMRRTVY
+1456 GGGADLRRAVY
-1466 LCTDDNLRAGDTE
+1466 LCTDDGGGSLRHSDHDMVLGHGVDG
-1479 MLHPQGQMLESDYIV
+1479 HPAAQMMETDYIV
-1494 MPRGSGNVQPHM
+1494 MPRASAAAGSCNTLL
-1506 KDESKLNIGMDSLQ
+1506 KDDGKMNITMDTLS

-1527 KVNPDFNINPPGMD
+1527 KMSPDFNISPSGLD
-1541 HISVNLDQQF
+1541 HMNVNLEQQQYPS
-1551 AAQEHMQNI
+1551 APEQMQNLA
-1560 QFEPR
+1560 FEPR

-1572 AEIEENTGLSRS
+1572 AEMEETAGLSRS

-1627 FQTLDRFRDIPNMAS
+1627 FQTLDRFRDIPNMGS
-1642 MDKPTPNKH
+1642 MDKAMPNKN
-1651 PWESYNAPCEY
+1651 PWESYNPACEY
-1662 QNYATMNVLETDAKD
+1662 QNYATMNVLEPDPKD
-1677 SLEMTPAEW
+1677 SMEMTPAEW
-1686 EKCVSLPLD
+1686 EKCVNLPLD

>member
-1 MKAIRNLLIYIFST
+1 MKAVRNLLIYIFST

-25 AQDFWCSTLVKGVIY
+25 AQDYWCSTLVKGVIY
-40 GSYSVNEMFPKNFT
+40 GSYSVTEMFPKNYT

-69 IYLKFYKRDMSCSN
+69 IYLKLYKRDLSCSE
-83 YALLAYQF
+83 YSLLAYQF
-91 DHYSHEKIND
+91 DHYSHEKINE
-101 LLRSNESIVY
+101 LLKVNESIVY

-119 IFLQYDK
+119 IFLLYDK
-126 NFVQLRRVYPFD
+126 NFVQLRRVFPYD
-138 YPGVTHKRA
+138 YNGLTPQKLDEEEKSNV
-147 EDQRS
+147 
-152 ELEFLVLNKV
+152 EFLVLNKA

-171 LCSWLENCLKA
+171 LCTWLENCLKL
-182 EKGTVESCGIVYTKC
+182 EKGTVETCGIVYTKC
-197 SCPQHLGDGESENAL
+197 TCPQHLGDGESESML
-212 VLNNVVLPLNAQTEG
+212 MLNNVVLPLNPQTEG
-227 CLTPQLRTAQVCNLS
+227 CLSPQLQAGQICNLS
-242 AEVKRPS
+242 AEVKRPA
-249 KEGPVCC
+249 KEG
-256 LSGSHTIQFQGQVD
+256 
-270 LAERYQAL
+270 E
-278 LRSCDI
+278 
-284 WTALWMGRVHAV
+284 
-296 ENKQFS
+296 
-302 NNAQNTLCWFL
+302 
-313 CQDCSRVCCS
+313 
-323 AVIMTLSA
+323 
-331 ILGKRS
+331 
-337 LGSGAR
+337 
-343 SDLCSTVPPGSGQ
+343 
-356 KYPRPTQPSVSGL
+356 
-369 RLQATKP
+369 
-376 SYQIQMCLVL
+376 
-386 HSVPLKFGMIGEH
+386 
-399 TIKSQRP
+399 
-406 RSVHETQVPQE
+406 
-417 QADSAKFMAQTG
+417 
-429 VSGAEEWSQWSS
+429 SGAEEWSQWSS

-461 GTHCSGPLRESRV
+461 GTHCIGPLRESRV
-474 CNNTALCPVHGVW
+474 CNNTAPCPVHGVW

-493 SLCSFTCGRGQRT
+493 SLCSFTCGRGHRT
-506 RTRSCIPPQY
+506 RTRMCAPPQH

-544 WSQWTECSVTCSNGT
+544 WSSWSDCSVTCANGT
-559 QQRSRQCSA
+559 QQRTRQCSA

-581 ESRECANPDCTA
+581 ESRECHNPDCTA
-593 NGQWNPWGHWS
+593 NGQWNPWGPWS

-610 DGGWQRRSRVCQGA
+610 DGGWQRRARVCQGA
-624 AITGQQC
+624 AQTGQQC
-631 EGTGEE
+631 DGTGEE

-642 EQRCP
+642 DQRCP
-647 APYEICPEDYAASMV
+647 APYEICPEDYAVSMV

-677 PNATGTTSR
+677 ANATGTTSR
-686 RCSLDHRGVAFWEQ
+686 RCSLDHRGMAYWEQ
-700 PSYARCITNEYRS
+700 PSYARCITNEFRY
-713 LQQSIKGYLA
+713 LQQSVQGHLA

-735 QVTKTLLDLT
+735 LVTKNLLDLT

-752 GDLLSSVEILRNVTD
+752 GDLLSSVEILRNVTE
-767 TFKRANY
+767 TFKRASY
-774 VPSSDDVQNFF
+774 EPSSDDVQNFF

-804 QIYPVSVELM
+804 KIYPGAVELM
-814 QVIEDFIHI
+814 QVIEEFIHI
-823 VGLGMKDFHNSYLM
+823 VGLGMKDFHNAYLM
-837 TGNLVASIQKLPAV
+837 TGNLVASIQRLPAV
-851 SVLTDINFP
+851 SVMTDINFP

-873 SEDKVVIPKGIF
+873 SEDKVVIPKGLF
-885 IPQSEELD
+885 VSQSAEME
-893 GSTVFILGTVL
+893 GSPVFILGTVL
-904 YKNLGLILPS
+904 YKTLGLMLPS
-914 PRNYTVVNSKIIA
+914 PKNHTVVNSKVIA
-927 VTVRPEPKIAE
+927 VTVRPEPKATDT
-938 SHLEIELAHLANGS
+938 HLEIELAHLANGT

-963 MILPSSCSN
+963 IMN
-972 DSWGSWSTKGCKTV
+972 DSWGAWSARGCRTV

-1000 STFAILAQQP
+1000 STFAILAHQP

-1033 MALITLAVVY
+1033 LSLITLAVIY
-1043 AVLWRYIRSERS
+1043 GVLWRYIRSERS
-1055 IILINFC
+1055 IILLNFC

-1076 TQTHNMGV
+1076 TQTHNVGV
-1084 CTMTTAF
+1084 CAMTTAL

-1138 VAISMG
+1138 VAVSMG
-1144 FTKAKGYGT
+1144 FTKTKGYGT
-1153 PQYCWLSLE
+1153 PLYCWLSLE

-1204 RTGQMSEPHTGLA
+1204 RAGYDSASLQMSEPHTGLT

-1235 ASNAIN
+1235 ASNA
-1241 CKVHVSAFDFFNC
+1241 
-1254 ALQTTK
+1254 
-1260 QLLKH
+1260 
-1265 LFSLCML
+1265 M
-1272 RASLWS
+1272 ASLWS

-1321 MVHCILRREVQD
+1321 MVHCVLRKEVQD
-1333 AFRCRLRNCQDPI
+1333 SFRCRLRNCQDPI
-1346 NVDTTGTFPNGH
+1346 SGDATGTFPNGH

-1369 DIACRSGDKR
+1369 DIACRSALHKDMG
-1379 QQVRKSTNMTGEL
+1379 SC
-1392 GKRAATITGTLSRIS
+1392 RATSITGTLSRIS
-1407 LNDEEEKGPEAMSY
+1407 LNDEEDEKLPEGLNY
-1421 STLPGNIM
+1421 STLPGNII
-1429 SKVMMKQPSGLHMPI
+1429 SKVIIQQPSALHMPM
-1444 GMSELSDQCIND
+1444 GMGDLKEQCMGD
-1456 NNSDMRRTVY
+1456 GGDMRRAVY
-1466 LCTDDNLRAGDTE
+1466 LCTDDAMRQSDHDMEGHSL
-1479 MLHPQGQMLESDYIV
+1479 QGQMMETDYIV
-1494 MPRGSGNVQPHM
+1494 MPRASAAAVSGSGNM
-1506 KDESKLNIGMDSLQ
+1506 NTLLKEDTKMNITMDTLP

-1527 KVNPDFNINPPGMD
+1527 KMSPDFNISPSGMD
-1541 HISVNLDQQF
+1541 HMNVNLEQQYPS
-1551 AAQEHMQNI
+1551 APEQMQNLP
-1560 QFEPR
+1560 FEPR

-1572 AEIEENTGLSRS
+1572 AEMEESAGLSRS

-1627 FQTLDRFRDIPNMAS
+1627 FQTLDRFRDIPNMGTMFSCRGCHATNVTPHWPCS
-1642 MDKPTPNKH
+1642 QDKAMPNKN
-1651 PWESYNAPCEY
+1651 PWESYNPACEY
-1662 QNYATMNVLETDAKD
+1662 QNYATMNVLGSDTKD

-1686 EKCVSLPLD
+1686 EKCVNLPLE

>member
-15 YLLVMFGLTG
+15 YLLVMFGFTG

-40 GSYSVNEMFPKNFT
+40 GSYSVNEMFPKNYT

-69 IYLKFYKRDMSCSN
+69 IYLKLYKRDLSCSN
-83 YALLAYQF
+83 FSLLAYQF
-91 DHYSHEKIND
+91 DHFSHEKINE

-111 LCDSKNIY
+111 VCDSKNIY

-126 NFVQLRRVYPFD
+126 NFVQLRRVFPFD
-138 YPGVTHKRA
+138 YTGLIQKKTEEEQKSV
-147 EDQRS
+147 
-152 ELEFLVLNKV
+152 LEFLVLNKA

-171 LCSWLENCLKA
+171 LCTWLENCLKT
-182 EKGTVESCGIVYTKC
+182 EKGTAESCGIVYTKC
-197 SCPQHLGDGESENAL
+197 TCPQHLGDGESENAL
-212 VLNNVVLPLNAQTEG
+212 VLNNVVLPLNPQTEG

-242 AEVKRPS
+242 AEVKRPP
-249 KEGPVCC
+249 KE
-256 LSGSHTIQFQGQVD
+256 
-270 LAERYQAL
+270 E
-278 LRSCDI
+278 
-284 WTALWMGRVHAV
+284 
-296 ENKQFS
+296 
-302 NNAQNTLCWFL
+302 
-313 CQDCSRVCCS
+313 
-323 AVIMTLSA
+323 
-331 ILGKRS
+331 
-337 LGSGAR
+337 
-343 SDLCSTVPPGSGQ
+343 
-356 KYPRPTQPSVSGL
+356 
-369 RLQATKP
+369 
-376 SYQIQMCLVL
+376 
-386 HSVPLKFGMIGEH
+386 FGMMGEH
-399 TIKSQRP
+399 TVKTQRP
-406 RSVHETQVPQE
+406 RSVHETKGQQE
-417 QADSAKFMAQTG
+417 QAESAKFMAQTG
-429 VSGAEEWSQWSS
+429 DSGAEEWSHWSS
-441 CSVTC
+441 CSVSC

-474 CNNTALCPVHGVW
+474 CNNTAPCPVHGVW
-487 EEWSPW
+487 DEWSPW

-506 RTRSCIPPQY
+506 RTRTCYPPQH

-522 GPETQTKLCNIAL
+522 GPETQTKLCNIAV

-544 WSQWTECSVTCSNGT
+544 WSPWSDCSVTCANGT
-559 QQRSRQCSA
+559 QQRTRHCSA

-581 ESRECANPDCTA
+581 ESRECYNPDCTA
-593 NGQWNPWGHWS
+593 NGQWNPWGPWS

-610 DGGWQRRSRVCQGA
+610 DGGWQKRSRVCQGA
-624 AITGQQC
+624 AVTGQQC

-637 VRKCS
+637 VRRCS
-642 EQRCP
+642 DQRCP
-647 APYEICPEDYAASMV
+647 APYEICPEDYAVSMV
-662 WRRTPSGELAFNRCP
+662 WRRTPSGDLAFNRCP

-686 RCSLDHRGVAFWEQ
+686 RCSLDYRGVAVWEQ
-700 PSYARCITNEYRS
+700 PSYARCITNDFRY
-713 LQQSIKGYLA
+713 LQQSMWQVKENLA
-723 KGQRMLAGDGMS
+723 KGQRATAGDGMS

-745 QRRNFYA
+745 QRRSFYA
-752 GDLLSSVEILRNVTD
+752 GDLLTSVEILRNVTD
-767 TFKRANY
+767 TFRRASY

-785 QIISNLLEEENKEK
+785 QTISNLLEEENREK

-804 QIYPVSVELM
+804 KIYPGSVELM

-851 SVLTDINFP
+851 SVMTDINFP

-885 IPQSEELD
+885 IPQSAEAD
-893 GSTVFILGTVL
+893 GSPVFILGTVL
-904 YKNLGLILPS
+904 YKTLGLMLPT
-914 PRNYTVVNSKIIA
+914 PKNNTAVNSKVIA
-927 VTVRPEPKIAE
+927 VTVRPDPRMQETP
-938 SHLEIELAHLANGS
+938 LEIELAHLANGT
-952 MNPYCALWDSS
+952 MNPFCALWDSTV
-963 MILPSSCSN
+963 MN
-972 DSWGSWSTKGCKTV
+972 DSWGTWSAKGCKTV

-1010 REITMEYSGVPSVTL
+1010 REIAMEYSGVPTVTL

-1033 MALITLAVVY
+1033 VALITLAVVY

-1062 LSIICSNILILVGQ
+1062 LSIVCSNVLILVGQ
-1076 TQTHNMGV
+1076 TQTHNAGV

-1204 RTGQMSEPHTGLA
+1204 RAGPMTEPHTGLT

-1235 ASNAIN
+1235 ASNA
-1241 CKVHVSAFDFFNC
+1241 
-1254 ALQTTK
+1254 
-1260 QLLKH
+1260 
-1265 LFSLCML
+1265 M
-1272 RASLWS
+1272 ASLWS

-1321 MVHCILRREVQD
+1321 MVHCVLRREVQD

-1346 NVDTTGTFPNGH
+1346 STDATGTFPNGH
-1358 AQIMTDFEKDV
+1358 AQIMEK
-1369 DIACRSGDKR
+1369 
-1379 QQVRKSTNMTGEL
+1379 
-1392 GKRAATITGTLSRIS
+1392 
-1407 LNDEEEKGPEAMSY
+1407 AM
-1421 STLPGNIM
+1421 
-1429 SKVMMKQPSGLHMPI
+1429 
-1444 GMSELSDQCIND
+1444 
-1456 NNSDMRRTVY
+1456 
-1466 LCTDDNLRAGDTE
+1466 
-1479 MLHPQGQMLESDYIV
+1479 
-1494 MPRGSGNVQPHM
+1494 
-1506 KDESKLNIGMDSLQ
+1506 
-1520 HERLMHY
+1520 
-1527 KVNPDFNINPPGMD
+1527 
-1541 HISVNLDQQF
+1541 
-1551 AAQEHMQNI
+1551 
-1560 QFEPR
+1560 
-1565 TAVKNFL
+1565 
-1572 AEIEENTGLSRS
+1572 
-1584 ETGSTISMS
+1584 
-1593 SLERRK
+1593 
-1599 SRYSDLDFEK
+1599 
-1609 VMHTRKRHMELFQ
+1609 
-1622 ELNQK
+1622 
-1627 FQTLDRFRDIPNMAS
+1627 
-1642 MDKPTPNKH
+1642 PNKN
-1651 PWESYNAPCEY
+1651 PWESYNPGSEY
-1662 QNYATMNVLETDAKD
+1662 QNYATMNVLESHAKD

>member
-1 MKAIRNLLIYIFST
+1 MKAVRNLLIYIFST
-15 YLLVMFGLTG
+15 YLLVMFGYTG

-40 GSYSVNEMFPKNFT
+40 GSYSINEMFPKNFT

-69 IYLKFYKRDMSCSN
+69 IYLKLYKPEISCSEFS
-83 YALLAYQF
+83 LLAYQF
-91 DHYSHEKIND
+91 DHFSHEKINE
-101 LLRSNESIVY
+101 LLRINESIVH
-111 LCDSKNIY
+111 LCDDAKNIY
-119 IFLQYDK
+119 VFLHYDK
-126 NFVQLRRVYPFD
+126 NFVQIRRVFAYD
-138 YPGVTHKRA
+138 YNGLMTKKT
-147 EDQRS
+147 EEEERS
-152 ELEFLVLNKV
+152 VVEFVVLNKA

-171 LCSWLENCLKA
+171 LCTWLENCLKG
-182 EKGTVESCGIVYTKC
+182 EKAESCGIVYVKC
-197 SCPQHLGDGESENAL
+197 TCPQHLGDGESES
-212 VLNNVVLPLNAQTEG
+212 VLMLSNVVLPLNPQTEG
-227 CLTPQLRTAQVCNLS
+227 CLTPQVRSAQVCNLS
-242 AEVKRPS
+242 AEVRRPS
-249 KEGPVCC
+249 KE
-256 LSGSHTIQFQGQVD
+256 
-270 LAERYQAL
+270 
-278 LRSCDI
+278 
-284 WTALWMGRVHAV
+284 
-296 ENKQFS
+296 
-302 NNAQNTLCWFL
+302 
-313 CQDCSRVCCS
+313 
-323 AVIMTLSA
+323 
-331 ILGKRS
+331 
-337 LGSGAR
+337 
-343 SDLCSTVPPGSGQ
+343 
-356 KYPRPTQPSVSGL
+356 
-369 RLQATKP
+369 
-376 SYQIQMCLVL
+376 
-386 HSVPLKFGMIGEH
+386 
-399 TIKSQRP
+399 
-406 RSVHETQVPQE
+406 
-417 QADSAKFMAQTG
+417 
-429 VSGAEEWSQWSS
+429 
-441 CSVTC
+441 
-446 GQGSQVRTR
+446 
-455 TCVSPY
+455 
-461 GTHCSGPLRESRV
+461 
-474 CNNTALCPVHGVW
+474 VHGVW

-493 SLCSFTCGRGQRT
+493 SLCSFTCGRGHRT
-506 RTRSCIPPQY
+506 RTRMCTPPQH
-516 GGRACD
+516 GGRACE
-522 GPETQTKLCNIAL
+522 GPETQSKLCNIAL

-544 WSQWTECSVTCSNGT
+544 WSAWSDCSVTCANGT
-559 QQRSRQCSA
+559 QQRKRQCSA

-581 ESRECANPDCTA
+581 ESRECSNPECTA
-593 NGQWNPWGHWS
+593 NGQWNAWAPWS

-610 DGGWQRRSRVCQGA
+610 DGGWQRRVRVCQGLTV
-624 AITGQQC
+624 TGQPC
-631 EGTGEE
+631 DGSGEE

-647 APYEICPEDYAASMV
+647 APYEICPEDYAVSML

-686 RCSLDHRGVAFWEQ
+686 RCSLDHRGVAYWEQ
-700 PSYARCITNEYRS
+700 PSYARCIANEYRY
-713 LQQSIKGYLA
+713 LQQSVQGHLA
-723 KGQRMLAGDGMS
+723 KGQRNLAGDGMS
-735 QVTKTLLDLT
+735 QVTKVLLDLT

-752 GDLLSSVEILRNVTD
+752 GDLLSSVEILRNVTE
-767 TFKRANY
+767 TFKRASY
-774 VPSSDDVQNFF
+774 EPSSDDVQNFF
-785 QIISNLLEEENKEK
+785 QIISNLLEEENREK

-804 QIYPVSVELM
+804 QIYPGSVELM
-814 QVIEDFIHI
+814 QVIEEFIHI

-837 TGNLVASIQKLPAV
+837 TGNLVASIQRLPAV
-851 SVLTDINFP
+851 SVMTDNNFP

-885 IPQSEELD
+885 VPQTADMD
-893 GSTVFILGTVL
+893 GSSVFILGTVL
-904 YKNLGLILPS
+904 YKTLGLMLPA
-914 PRNYTVVNSKIIA
+914 PRNNTAVNSKVIG
-927 VTVRPEPKIAE
+927 VTVRPEPRVTEAQ
-938 SHLEIELAHLANGS
+938 LEIELAHLANGT
-952 MNPYCALWDSS
+952 MNPFCALWDSS
-963 MILPSSCSN
+963 IMN
-972 DSWGSWSTKGCKTV
+972 DSWGSWSSKGCRTV

-1010 REITMEYSGVPSVTL
+1010 REIAMEYSGVPSVTL

-1033 MALITLAVVY
+1033 LALITLAVVY

-1055 IILINFC
+1055 TILINFC

-1076 TQTHNMGV
+1076 TQTHNAGI

-1204 RTGQMSEPHTGLA
+1204 RAGQMSEPHTGLT
-1217 LKCAKCGVVS
+1217 LKCAKCGIVS

-1235 ASNAIN
+1235 ASNA
-1241 CKVHVSAFDFFNC
+1241 
-1254 ALQTTK
+1254 
-1260 QLLKH
+1260 
-1265 LFSLCML
+1265 M
-1272 RASLWS
+1272 ASLWS

-1333 AFRCRLRNCQDPI
+1333 AFRCRLRNCQGPI
-1346 NVDTTGTFPNGH
+1346 NADATGTFPNGH

-1369 DIACRSGDKR
+1369 DIACRSAIHKDGG
-1379 QQVRKSTNMTGEL
+1379 SC
-1392 GKRAATITGTLSRIS
+1392 RAATITGTLSRIS
-1407 LNDEEEKGPEAMSY
+1407 LNDEEEEKGPEGLNY

-1429 SKVMMKQPSGLHMPI
+1429 SKVIIQQPSGLHMSM
-1444 GMSELSDQCIND
+1444 GMGDLGEQCLD
-1456 NNSDMRRTVY
+1456 STADMRRTVY
-1466 LCTDDNLRAGDTE
+1466 LCTDDTTRQSEQELSAHDLSG
-1479 MLHPQGQMLESDYIV
+1479 HPQPGQMETDYIV
-1494 MPRGSGNVQPHM
+1494 MPRSSAVGSAAGSSNIPTLL
-1506 KDESKLNIGMDSLQ
+1506 KEDSKMSMTMDSLA

-1527 KVNPDFNINPPGMD
+1527 KMGAEFNLGPSGME
-1541 HISVNLDQQF
+1541 HMGMEQQYPVH
-1551 AAQEHMQNI
+1551 AEHMQNLP
-1560 QFEPR
+1560 FEPR

-1572 AEIEENTGLSRS
+1572 AEMEESGGLSRS

-1599 SRYSDLDFEK
+1599 SRYQDLDFEK

-1627 FQTLDRFRDIPNMAS
+1627 FQTLDRFRDIPNMGG
-1642 MDKPTPNKH
+1642 MDKVMPNKN
-1651 PWESYNAPCEY
+1651 PWESFNPASEY
-1662 QNYATMNVLETDAKD
+1662 QNYATMNVLESDTKN
-1677 SLEMTPAEW
+1677 SLEMTNAEW

>member
-1 MKAIRNLLIYIFST
+1 MKAVRNLLIYIFST

-25 AQDFWCSTLVKGVIY
+25 AQDYWCSTLVKGVIY
-40 GSYSVNEMFPKNFT
+40 GSYSVTEMFPKNYT

-69 IYLKFYKRDMSCSN
+69 IYLKLYKRDLSCSE
-83 YALLAYQF
+83 YSLLAYQF
-91 DHYSHEKIND
+91 DHYSHEKINE
-101 LLRSNESIVY
+101 LLKVNESIVY
-111 LCDSKNIY
+111 LCDTKNIY
-119 IFLQYDK
+119 VFLLYDK
-126 NFVQLRRVYPFD
+126 NFVQLRRVFPYD
-138 YPGVTHKRA
+138 YNGLTPQKLDEEEKSIV
-147 EDQRS
+147 
-152 ELEFLVLNKV
+152 EFLVLNKA

-171 LCSWLENCLKA
+171 LCTWLENCLKL
-182 EKGTVESCGIVYTKC
+182 EKGTVETCGIVYSKC
-197 SCPQHLGDGESENAL
+197 TCPQHLGDGESESML
-212 VLNNVVLPLNAQTEG
+212 MLNNVVLPLNPQTEG
-227 CLTPQLRTAQVCNLS
+227 CLSPQLQAGQVCNLS
-242 AEVKRPS
+242 AEVKRPP
-249 KEGPVCC
+249 KE
-256 LSGSHTIQFQGQVD
+256 
-270 LAERYQAL
+270 EY
-278 LRSCDI
+278 
-284 WTALWMGRVHAV
+284 
-296 ENKQFS
+296 
-302 NNAQNTLCWFL
+302 
-313 CQDCSRVCCS
+313 
-323 AVIMTLSA
+323 
-331 ILGKRS
+331 
-337 LGSGAR
+337 
-343 SDLCSTVPPGSGQ
+343 
-356 KYPRPTQPSVSGL
+356 
-369 RLQATKP
+369 
-376 SYQIQMCLVL
+376 
-386 HSVPLKFGMIGEH
+386 GMIGEH
-399 TIKSQRP
+399 TVKSQRP
-406 RSVHETQVPQE
+406 RSVHDTKALQE
-417 QADSAKFMAQTG
+417 QAESAKFMAQTG
-429 VSGAEEWSQWSS
+429 ETGAEEWSQWSS

-461 GTHCSGPLRESRV
+461 GTHCIGPLRESRV
-474 CNNTALCPVHGVW
+474 CNNTAPCPVHGVW

-493 SLCSFTCGRGQRT
+493 SLCSFTCGRGHRT
-506 RTRSCIPPQY
+506 RTRMCAPPQH

-544 WSQWTECSVTCSNGT
+544 WSSWSDCSVTCANGT
-559 QQRSRQCSA
+559 QQRTRQCSA

-581 ESRECANPDCTA
+581 ESRECHNPDCTA
-593 NGQWNPWGHWS
+593 NGQWNPWGPWS

-610 DGGWQRRSRVCQGA
+610 DGGWQRRVRVCQGLA
-624 AITGQQC
+624 VTGQQC
-631 EGTGEE
+631 DGNGEE

-642 EQRCP
+642 DQRCP
-647 APYEICPEDYAASMV
+647 APYEICPEDYAVSMV

-686 RCSLDHRGVAFWEQ
+686 RCSLDHRGMAFWEQ
-700 PSYARCITNEYRS
+700 PSYARCITNEFRY
-713 LQQSIKGYLA
+713 LQQSVQGHLA

-735 QVTKTLLDLT
+735 QVTKNLLDLT

-752 GDLLSSVEILRNVTD
+752 GDLLSSVEILRNVTE
-767 TFKRANY
+767 TFKRASY
-774 VPSSDDVQNFF
+774 EPSSDDVQNFF

-804 QIYPVSVELM
+804 KIYPGAVELM
-814 QVIEDFIHI
+814 QVIEEFIHI
-823 VGLGMKDFHNSYLM
+823 VGLGMKDFHNAYLM
-837 TGNLVASIQKLPAV
+837 TGNLVASIQRLPAV
-851 SVLTDINFP
+851 SVMTDINFP

-873 SEDKVVIPKGIF
+873 SEDKVVIPKGLF
-885 IPQSEELD
+885 VSQSADME
-893 GSTVFILGTVL
+893 GSPVFILGTVL
-904 YKNLGLILPS
+904 YKTLGLMLPS
-914 PRNYTVVNSKIIA
+914 PKNHTVVNSKVIA
-927 VTVRPEPKIAE
+927 VTVRPEPKATE
-938 SHLEIELAHLANGS
+938 SHLEIELAHLANGT
-952 MNPYCALWDSS
+952 MNPYCALWDSNI
-963 MILPSSCSN
+963 MN
-972 DSWGSWSTKGCKTV
+972 DSWGAWSAKGCKTV

-1033 MALITLAVVY
+1033 LALITLAVIY

-1055 IILINFC
+1055 IILLNFC

-1076 TQTHNMGV
+1076 TQTHNVGV
-1084 CTMTTAF
+1084 CIMTTAF

-1138 VAISMG
+1138 VAVSMG
-1144 FTKAKGYGT
+1144 FTKTKGYGT
-1153 PQYCWLSLE
+1153 PLYCWLSLE

-1204 RTGQMSEPHTGLA
+1204 RAGYD
-1217 LKCAKCGVVS
+1217 S
-1227 TTALSATT
+1227 T
-1235 ASNAIN
+1235 
-1241 CKVHVSAFDFFNC
+1241 
-1254 ALQTTK
+1254 
-1260 QLLKH
+1260 
-1265 LFSLCML
+1265 SL
-1272 RASLWS
+1272 ASLWS

-1346 NVDTTGTFPNGH
+1346 SGDATGTFPNGH

-1369 DIACRSGDKR
+1369 DIACRSALHKDMG
-1379 QQVRKSTNMTGEL
+1379 SC
-1392 GKRAATITGTLSRIS
+1392 RAATITGTLSRIS
-1407 LNDEEEKGPEAMSY
+1407 LNDEEDEKVPEGLNY
-1421 STLPGNIM
+1421 STLPGNII
-1429 SKVMMKQPSGLHMPI
+1429 SKVIIQQPSALHMSM
-1444 GMSELSDQCIND
+1444 GVGDLKEQCMAD
-1456 NNSDMRRTVY
+1456 GGTDLRRAVY
-1466 LCTDDNLRAGDTE
+1466 LCTDDAMRQSDHDMGGHHDME
-1479 MLHPQGQMLESDYIV
+1479 GHPAQGQMMETDYIV
-1494 MPRGSGNVQPHM
+1494 MPRASAAALSGQCNMPTLLKEDTKM
-1506 KDESKLNIGMDSLQ
+1506 NITMDTLS

-1527 KVNPDFNINPPGMD
+1527 KMSPDFNISPSGLD
-1541 HISVNLDQQF
+1541 HMNVNLEQQYPS
-1551 AAQEHMQNI
+1551 APEQMQNLP
-1560 QFEPR
+1560 FEPR

-1572 AEIEENTGLSRS
+1572 AEMEESAGLSRS

-1627 FQTLDRFRDIPNMAS
+1627 FQTLDRFRDIPNMGS
-1642 MDKPTPNKH
+1642 MDKAMPNKN
-1651 PWESYNAPCEY
+1651 PWESYNPACEY
-1662 QNYATMNVLETDAKD
+1662 QNYATMNVLESGTKD

-1686 EKCVSLPLD
+1686 EKCVNLPLD

>member
-15 YLLVMFGLTG
+15 YLLVMFGYTG

-69 IYLKFYKRDMSCSN
+69 IYLKLYKRDLSCSQFS
-83 YALLAYQF
+83 LLVYQF
-91 DHYSHEKIND
+91 DHFSHEKINE
-101 LLRSNESIVY
+101 LLKNNESIVY
-111 LCDSKNIY
+111 LCETTNIY
-119 IFLQYDK
+119 VFLHYDK
-126 NFVQLRRVYPFD
+126 NFVQLRRVFPYD
-138 YPGVTHKRA
+138 DNGLVTKKA
-147 EDQRS
+147 EEEEKS
-152 ELEFLVLNKV
+152 VVEFVVLNKA

-171 LCSWLENCLKA
+171 LCTWLENCLKG
-182 EKGTVESCGIVYTKC
+182 EKGTVESCGVVYSKC
-197 SCPQHLGDGESENAL
+197 TCPQHLGDGESESVL
-212 VLNNVVLPLNAQTEG
+212 MLNNVVLPLNPHTEG
-227 CLTPQLRTAQVCNLS
+227 CLTPQLRAAHACNLS

-249 KEGPVCC
+249 KE
-256 LSGSHTIQFQGQVD
+256 
-270 LAERYQAL
+270 E
-278 LRSCDI
+278 
-284 WTALWMGRVHAV
+284 
-296 ENKQFS
+296 
-302 NNAQNTLCWFL
+302 
-313 CQDCSRVCCS
+313 
-323 AVIMTLSA
+323 
-331 ILGKRS
+331 
-337 LGSGAR
+337 
-343 SDLCSTVPPGSGQ
+343 
-356 KYPRPTQPSVSGL
+356 
-369 RLQATKP
+369 
-376 SYQIQMCLVL
+376 
-386 HSVPLKFGMIGEH
+386 FGMIGEH
-399 TIKSQRP
+399 TVKSQRP
-406 RSVHETQVPQE
+406 RSVHDTKGQQE
-417 QADSAKFMAQTG
+417 RDESAKFMAQTG
-429 VSGAEEWSQWSS
+429 DPGAEEWSQWSS

-474 CNNTALCPVHGVW
+474 CNNTAPCPVHGVW

-493 SLCSFTCGRGQRT
+493 SLCSFTCGRGHRT
-506 RTRSCIPPQY
+506 RTRVCTPPQH

-522 GPETQTKLCNIAL
+522 GPETQSKLCNIAL

-544 WSQWTECSVTCSNGT
+544 WSVWSDCSVTCANGT
-559 QQRSRQCSA
+559 QQRKRQCSA

-581 ESRECANPDCTA
+581 ETRECHNPECTA
-593 NGQWNPWGHWS
+593 NGQWNPWGPWS

-610 DGGWQRRSRVCQGA
+610 DGGWQRRVRVCQGLA
-624 AITGQQC
+624 VTGQQC
-631 EGTGEE
+631 EGNGEE

-647 APYEICPEDYAASMV
+647 APYEICPEDYAVSML

-686 RCSLDHRGVAFWEQ
+686 RCSLDHRGVAYWEQ
-700 PSYARCITNEYRS
+700 PSYARCIANEYRY
-713 LQQSIKGYLA
+713 LQQSVQGHLA
-723 KGQRMLAGDGMS
+723 KGQRNLAGDGMS
-735 QVTKTLLDLT
+735 QVTKVLLDLT

-767 TFKRANY
+767 TFKRASY
-774 VPSSDDVQNFF
+774 EPSSDDVQNFF
-785 QIISNLLEEENKEK
+785 QIISNLLEEENREK

-804 QIYPVSVELM
+804 QIYPGSVELM
-814 QVIEDFIHI
+814 QVIEEFIHI
-823 VGLGMKDFHNSYLM
+823 VGLGMKDFHNAYLM
-837 TGNLVASIQKLPAV
+837 TGNLVASIQRLPAV
-851 SVLTDINFP
+851 SVMTDINFP

-873 SEDKVVIPKGIF
+873 SEDKVVVPKGIF
-885 IPQSEELD
+885 LPQTADMD
-893 GSTVFILGTVL
+893 GSPVFILGTVL
-904 YKNLGLILPS
+904 YKTLGLMLPA
-914 PRNYTVVNSKIIA
+914 PRNNTAVNSKVIA
-927 VTVRPEPKIAE
+927 VTVRPEPRVTEAQ
-938 SHLEIELAHLANGS
+938 LEIELAHLANGT
-952 MNPYCALWDSS
+952 MNPFCVLWDSS
-963 MILPSSCSN
+963 IMN
-972 DSWGSWSTKGCKTV
+972 DSWGTWSSKGCKTV

-1033 MALITLAVVY
+1033 LALITLAVVY
-1043 AVLWRYIRSERS
+1043 AILWRYIRSERS

-1076 TQTHNMGV
+1076 TQTHNAGV

-1204 RTGQMSEPHTGLA
+1204 RAGQMSEPHTGLT

-1235 ASNAIN
+1235 ASNA
-1241 CKVHVSAFDFFNC
+1241 
-1254 ALQTTK
+1254 
-1260 QLLKH
+1260 
-1265 LFSLCML
+1265 M
-1272 RASLWS
+1272 ASLWS

-1299 KRSILFQ
+1299 KRSTLFQ

-1346 NVDTTGTFPNGH
+1346 SADATGTFPNGH

-1369 DIACRSGDKR
+1369 DIACRSALHKDMG
-1379 QQVRKSTNMTGEL
+1379 SC
-1392 GKRAATITGTLSRIS
+1392 RAATITGTLSRIS
-1407 LNDEEEKGPEAMSY
+1407 LNDEEEEKGPEGLNY
-1421 STLPGNIM
+1421 STLPGNII
-1429 SKVMMKQPSGLHMPI
+1429 SKVIIQQPSALHMPMDL
-1444 GMSELSDQCIND
+1444 GEQCLGD
-1456 NNSDMRRTVY
+1456 PAGDMRRTVY
-1466 LCTDDNLRAGDTE
+1466 LCTDDSMRQSEQELSG
-1479 MLHPQGQMLESDYIV
+1479 HSQQQGPMETDYIV
-1494 MPRGSGNVQPHM
+1494 MPRASAATGMGGSGGVPTLL
-1506 KDESKLNIGMDSLQ
+1506 KDDSKMNITMDTLP

-1527 KVNPDFNINPPGMD
+1527 KVSPEFNISPSGMEHMGVGLEQSYPGG
-1541 HISVNLDQQF
+1541 
-1551 AAQEHMQNI
+1551 APEHMQNLP
-1560 QFEPR
+1560 FEPR

-1572 AEIEENTGLSRS
+1572 AEMEESGGLSRS
-1584 ETGSTISMS
+1584 ETGSTTSMS

-1599 SRYSDLDFEK
+1599 SRYQDLDFE
-1609 VMHTRKRHMELFQ
+1609 
-1622 ELNQK
+1622 
-1627 FQTLDRFRDIPNMAS
+1627 
-1642 MDKPTPNKH
+1642 DKAMPNKN
-1651 PWESYNAPCEY
+1651 PWESYNPACEY
-1662 QNYATMNVLETDAKD
+1662 QNYATMNVLESDTKD

-1686 EKCVSLPLD
+1686 EKCVNLPLD

>member
-1 MKAIRNLLIYIFST
+1 MKAVRNLLIYIFST

-25 AQDFWCSTLVKGVIY
+25 AQDYWCSTLVKGVIY
-40 GSYSVNEMFPKNFT
+40 GSYSVTEMFPKNYT

-69 IYLKFYKRDMSCSN
+69 IYLKLYKRDLSCSE
-83 YALLAYQF
+83 YSLLAYQF
-91 DHYSHEKIND
+91 DHYSHEKINE
-101 LLRSNESIVY
+101 LLKVNESIVY

-119 IFLQYDK
+119 VFLLYDK
-126 NFVQLRRVYPFD
+126 NFVQLRRVFPYD
-138 YPGVTHKRA
+138 YNGLTPQKLDEEEKSIV
-147 EDQRS
+147 
-152 ELEFLVLNKV
+152 EFLVLNKA

-171 LCSWLENCLKA
+171 LCTWLENCLKL
-182 EKGTVESCGIVYTKC
+182 EKGTVETCGIVYTKC
-197 SCPQHLGDGESENAL
+197 TCPQHLGDGESESML
-212 VLNNVVLPLNAQTEG
+212 MLNNVVLPLNPQTEG
-227 CLTPQLRTAQVCNLS
+227 CLSPQLQAGQVCNLS
-242 AEVKRPS
+242 AEVKRPP
-249 KEGPVCC
+249 KE
-256 LSGSHTIQFQGQVD
+256 
-270 LAERYQAL
+270 EY
-278 LRSCDI
+278 
-284 WTALWMGRVHAV
+284 
-296 ENKQFS
+296 
-302 NNAQNTLCWFL
+302 
-313 CQDCSRVCCS
+313 
-323 AVIMTLSA
+323 
-331 ILGKRS
+331 
-337 LGSGAR
+337 
-343 SDLCSTVPPGSGQ
+343 
-356 KYPRPTQPSVSGL
+356 
-369 RLQATKP
+369 
-376 SYQIQMCLVL
+376 
-386 HSVPLKFGMIGEH
+386 GMIGEH
-399 TIKSQRP
+399 TVKSQRP
-406 RSVHETQVPQE
+406 RSVHDTKALQE
-417 QADSAKFMAQTG
+417 QAESAKFMAQTG
-429 VSGAEEWSQWSS
+429 ESGAEEWSQWSS

-474 CNNTALCPVHGVW
+474 CNNTAPCPVHGVW

-493 SLCSFTCGRGQRT
+493 SLCSFTCGRGHRT
-506 RTRSCIPPQY
+506 RTRMCAPPQH

-544 WSQWTECSVTCSNGT
+544 WSSWSDCSVTCANGT
-559 QQRSRQCSA
+559 QQRTRQCSA

-581 ESRECANPDCTA
+581 ESRECHNPDCTA
-593 NGQWNPWGHWS
+593 NGQWNPWGPWS

-610 DGGWQRRSRVCQGA
+610 DGGWQRRARVCQGA
-624 AITGQQC
+624 AQTGHQC
-631 EGTGEE
+631 DGNGEE

-642 EQRCP
+642 DQRCP
-647 APYEICPEDYAASMV
+647 APYEICPEDYAVSMV

-686 RCSLDHRGVAFWEQ
+686 RCSLDHRGMAFWEQ
-700 PSYARCITNEYRS
+700 PSYARCITNEFRY
-713 LQQSIKGYLA
+713 LQQSVQGHLA

-735 QVTKTLLDLT
+735 QVTKNLLDLT

-752 GDLLSSVEILRNVTD
+752 GDLLSSVEILRNVTE
-767 TFKRANY
+767 TFKRASY
-774 VPSSDDVQNFF
+774 EPSSDDVQNFF

-804 QIYPVSVELM
+804 KIYPGAVELM
-814 QVIEDFIHI
+814 QVIEEFIHI
-823 VGLGMKDFHNSYLM
+823 VGLGMKDFHNAYLM
-837 TGNLVASIQKLPAV
+837 TGNLVASIQRLPAV
-851 SVLTDINFP
+851 SVMTDINFP

-873 SEDKVVIPKGIF
+873 SEDKVVIPKGLF
-885 IPQSEELD
+885 VSQSADME
-893 GSTVFILGTVL
+893 GSPVFILGTVL
-904 YKNLGLILPS
+904 YKTLGLMLPS
-914 PRNYTVVNSKIIA
+914 PKNHTVVNSKVIA
-927 VTVRPEPKIAE
+927 VTVRPEPKATE
-938 SHLEIELAHLANGS
+938 SHLEIELAHLANGT
-952 MNPYCALWDSS
+952 MNPYCALWDSN
-963 MILPSSCSN
+963 ILN
-972 DSWGSWSTKGCKTV
+972 DSWGAWSTKGCKTV

-1000 STFAILAQQP
+1000 STFAILARQP

-1033 MALITLAVVY
+1033 LSLITLAVIY

-1055 IILINFC
+1055 IILLNFC

-1076 TQTHNMGV
+1076 TQTHNVGV
-1084 CTMTTAF
+1084 CIMTTAF

-1138 VAISMG
+1138 VAVSMG
-1144 FTKAKGYGT
+1144 FTKTKGYGT
-1153 PQYCWLSLE
+1153 PLYCWLSLE

-1204 RTGQMSEPHTGLA
+1204 RAGYDSTSLQMSEPHTGLT

-1235 ASNAIN
+1235 ASNA
-1241 CKVHVSAFDFFNC
+1241 
-1254 ALQTTK
+1254 
-1260 QLLKH
+1260 
-1265 LFSLCML
+1265 M
-1272 RASLWS
+1272 ASLWS

-1346 NVDTTGTFPNGH
+1346 SGDATGTFPNGH

-1369 DIACRSGDKR
+1369 DIACRSALHKDMG
-1379 QQVRKSTNMTGEL
+1379 SC
-1392 GKRAATITGTLSRIS
+1392 RAATITGTLSRIS
-1407 LNDEEEKGPEAMSY
+1407 LNDEEDEKVPEGLNY
-1421 STLPGNIM
+1421 STLPGNII
-1429 SKVMMKQPSGLHMPI
+1429 SKVIIQQPSALHMPM
-1444 GMSELSDQCIND
+1444 GVGDLKEQCMAD
-1456 NNSDMRRTVY
+1456 SGADMRRTVY
-1466 LCTDDNLRAGDTE
+1466 LCTDDAMRQSDHDMVGHDLEG
-1479 MLHPQGQMLESDYIV
+1479 HSVQGQMMETDYIV
-1494 MPRGSGNVQPHM
+1494 MPRASAAAVSGSGNVPTLL
-1506 KDESKLNIGMDSLQ
+1506 KDDTKMNITMDTLP

-1527 KVNPDFNINPPGMD
+1527 KMSPDFNISPSGLD
-1541 HISVNLDQQF
+1541 HMNVNLEQQYPS
-1551 AAQEHMQNI
+1551 APEQMQNLP
-1560 QFEPR
+1560 FEPR

-1572 AEIEENTGLSRS
+1572 AEMEESAGLSRS

-1627 FQTLDRFRDIPNMAS
+1627 FQTLDRFRDIPNMGS
-1642 MDKPTPNKH
+1642 MEKAMPNKN
-1651 PWESYNAPCEY
+1651 PWESYNPACEY
-1662 QNYATMNVLETDAKD
+1662 QNYATMNVLESDTKD

-1686 EKCVSLPLD
+1686 EKCVNLPLD

>member
-1 MKAIRNLLIYIFST
+1 MKAVRNLLIYIFST

-25 AQDFWCSTLVKGVIY
+25 AQDYWCSTLVKGVIY
-40 GSYSVNEMFPKNFT
+40 GSYSVTEMFPKNYT

-69 IYLKFYKRDMSCSN
+69 IYLKLYKRDLSCSE
-83 YALLAYQF
+83 YSLLAYQF
-91 DHYSHEKIND
+91 DHYSHEKINE
-101 LLRSNESIVY
+101 LLKVNESIVY

-119 IFLQYDK
+119 VFLLYDK
-126 NFVQLRRVYPFD
+126 NFVQLRRVFPND
-138 YPGVTHKRA
+138 YNGLTPQKLDEEEKSIV
-147 EDQRS
+147 
-152 ELEFLVLNKV
+152 EFLVLNKA

-171 LCSWLENCLKA
+171 LCTWLENCLKL
-182 EKGTVESCGIVYTKC
+182 EKGTVETCGIVYTKC
-197 SCPQHLGDGESENAL
+197 TCPQHLGDGESESML
-212 VLNNVVLPLNAQTEG
+212 MLNNVVLPLNPQTEG
-227 CLTPQLRTAQVCNLS
+227 CLSPQLQAGQTCNLS
-242 AEVKRPS
+242 AEVKRPP
-249 KEGPVCC
+249 KE
-256 LSGSHTIQFQGQVD
+256 
-270 LAERYQAL
+270 EY
-278 LRSCDI
+278 
-284 WTALWMGRVHAV
+284 
-296 ENKQFS
+296 
-302 NNAQNTLCWFL
+302 
-313 CQDCSRVCCS
+313 
-323 AVIMTLSA
+323 
-331 ILGKRS
+331 
-337 LGSGAR
+337 
-343 SDLCSTVPPGSGQ
+343 
-356 KYPRPTQPSVSGL
+356 
-369 RLQATKP
+369 
-376 SYQIQMCLVL
+376 
-386 HSVPLKFGMIGEH
+386 GMIGEH
-399 TIKSQRP
+399 TVKSQRP
-406 RSVHETQVPQE
+406 RSVHDTKALQE
-417 QADSAKFMAQTG
+417 QAESAKFMAQTG
-429 VSGAEEWSQWSS
+429 ESGAEEWSQWSS

-474 CNNTALCPVHGVW
+474 CNNTAPCPVHGVW

-493 SLCSFTCGRGQRT
+493 SLCSFTCGRGHRT
-506 RTRSCIPPQY
+506 RTRMCAPPQH

-544 WSQWTECSVTCSNGT
+544 WSSWSDCSVTCANGT
-559 QQRSRQCSA
+559 QQRTRQCSA

-581 ESRECANPDCTA
+581 ESRECHNPDCTA
-593 NGQWNPWGHWS
+593 NGQWNPWGPWS

-610 DGGWQRRSRVCQGA
+610 DGGWQRRARVCQGA
-624 AITGQQC
+624 AVTGQQC
-631 EGTGEE
+631 DGTGEE

-642 EQRCP
+642 DQRCP
-647 APYEICPEDYAASMV
+647 APYEICPEDYAVSMV

-686 RCSLDHRGVAFWEQ
+686 RCSLDHRGMAFWEQ
-700 PSYARCITNEYRS
+700 PSYARCITNEFRY
-713 LQQSIKGYLA
+713 LQQSEVQGHLA

-735 QVTKTLLDLT
+735 QVTKNLLDLT

-752 GDLLSSVEILRNVTD
+752 GDLLSSVEILRNVTE
-767 TFKRANY
+767 TFKRASY
-774 VPSSDDVQNFF
+774 EPSSDDVQNFF

-804 QIYPVSVELM
+804 KIYPGAVELM
-814 QVIEDFIHI
+814 QVIEEFIHI
-823 VGLGMKDFHNSYLM
+823 VGLGMKDFHNAYLM
-837 TGNLVASIQKLPAV
+837 TGNLVASIQRLPAV
-851 SVLTDINFP
+851 SVMTDINFP

-873 SEDKVVIPKGIF
+873 SEDKVVIPKGLF
-885 IPQSEELD
+885 VSQSADME
-893 GSTVFILGTVL
+893 GSPVFILGTVL
-904 YKNLGLILPS
+904 YKTLGLMLPS
-914 PRNYTVVNSKIIA
+914 PKNHTVVNSKVIA
-927 VTVRPEPKIAE
+927 VTVRPEPKATE
-938 SHLEIELAHLANGS
+938 SHLEIELAHLANGT
-952 MNPYCALWDSS
+952 MNPYCALWDNTI
-963 MILPSSCSN
+963 MN
-972 DSWGSWSTKGCKTV
+972 DSWGAWSTKGCKTV

-1033 MALITLAVVY
+1033 LALITLAVIY

-1055 IILINFC
+1055 IILLNFC

-1076 TQTHNMGV
+1076 TQTHNVGV
-1084 CTMTTAF
+1084 CIMTTAF

-1138 VAISMG
+1138 VAVSMG
-1144 FTKAKGYGT
+1144 FTKTKGYGT
-1153 PQYCWLSLE
+1153 PLYCWLSLE

-1204 RTGQMSEPHTGLA
+1204 RAGYDSTSLQMSEPHTGLT

-1235 ASNAIN
+1235 ASNA
-1241 CKVHVSAFDFFNC
+1241 
-1254 ALQTTK
+1254 
-1260 QLLKH
+1260 
-1265 LFSLCML
+1265 M
-1272 RASLWS
+1272 ASLWS

-1321 MVHCILRREVQD
+1321 MVHCVLRREVQD

-1346 NVDTTGTFPNGH
+1346 SGDATGTFPNGH

-1369 DIACRSGDKR
+1369 DIACRSALHKDMG
-1379 QQVRKSTNMTGEL
+1379 SC
-1392 GKRAATITGTLSRIS
+1392 RAATITGTLSRIS
-1407 LNDEEEKGPEAMSY
+1407 LNDEEDEKAPEGLNY
-1421 STLPGNIM
+1421 STLPGNII
-1429 SKVMMKQPSGLHMPI
+1429 SKVIIQQPSALHMTM
-1444 GMSELSDQCIND
+1444 GVGDLKEQCMAD
-1456 NNSDMRRTVY
+1456 STVDMRRTVY
-1466 LCTDDNLRAGDTE
+1466 LCTDDAMRQSDHDMAGHDME
-1479 MLHPQGQMLESDYIV
+1479 GHPGQGQMMETDYIV
-1494 MPRGSGNVQPHM
+1494 MPRASAAAGSCNTSTLLKEDKM
-1506 KDESKLNIGMDSLQ
+1506 NITMDTLP

-1527 KVNPDFNINPPGMD
+1527 KMSPDFNISPSGMD
-1541 HISVNLDQQF
+1541 HMNVNLEQQYPS
-1551 AAQEHMQNI
+1551 APEQMQNLP
-1560 QFEPR
+1560 FEPR

-1572 AEIEENTGLSRS
+1572 AEMEESAGLSRS

-1627 FQTLDRFRDIPNMAS
+1627 FQTLDRFRDIPNMGS
-1642 MDKPTPNKH
+1642 MDKTMPTKN
-1651 PWESYNAPCEY
+1651 PWESYNPACEY
-1662 QNYATMNVLETDAKD
+1662 QNYATMNVLESDTKD

-1686 EKCVSLPLD
+1686 EKCVNLPLD

>member
-1 MKAIRNLLIYIFST
+1 MKAVRNLLIYIFST

-25 AQDFWCSTLVKGVIY
+25 AQDYWCSTLVKGVIY
-40 GSYSVNEMFPKNFT
+40 GSYSVTEMFPKNYT

-69 IYLKFYKRDMSCSN
+69 IYLKLYKRDLSCSE
-83 YALLAYQF
+83 YSLLAYQF
-91 DHYSHEKIND
+91 DHYSHEKINE
-101 LLRSNESIVY
+101 LLKVNESIVY
-111 LCDSKNIY
+111 LCDTKNIY
-119 IFLQYDK
+119 VFLLYDK
-126 NFVQLRRVYPFD
+126 NFVQLRRVFPYD
-138 YPGVTHKRA
+138 YNGLTPQKLDEEEKSIV
-147 EDQRS
+147 
-152 ELEFLVLNKV
+152 EFLVLNKA

-171 LCSWLENCLKA
+171 LCTWLENCLKL
-182 EKGTVESCGIVYTKC
+182 EKGTVETCGIVYSKC
-197 SCPQHLGDGESENAL
+197 TCPQHLGDGESESML
-212 VLNNVVLPLNAQTEG
+212 MLNNVVLPLNPQTEG
-227 CLTPQLRTAQVCNLS
+227 CLSPQLQAGQVCNLS
-242 AEVKRPS
+242 AEVKRPP
-249 KEGPVCC
+249 KE
-256 LSGSHTIQFQGQVD
+256 
-270 LAERYQAL
+270 
-278 LRSCDI
+278 
-284 WTALWMGRVHAV
+284 
-296 ENKQFS
+296 
-302 NNAQNTLCWFL
+302 
-313 CQDCSRVCCS
+313 
-323 AVIMTLSA
+323 
-331 ILGKRS
+331 
-337 LGSGAR
+337 
-343 SDLCSTVPPGSGQ
+343 
-356 KYPRPTQPSVSGL
+356 
-369 RLQATKP
+369 
-376 SYQIQMCLVL
+376 
-386 HSVPLKFGMIGEH
+386 
-399 TIKSQRP
+399 
-406 RSVHETQVPQE
+406 
-417 QADSAKFMAQTG
+417 
-429 VSGAEEWSQWSS
+429 
-441 CSVTC
+441 
-446 GQGSQVRTR
+446 
-455 TCVSPY
+455 
-461 GTHCSGPLRESRV
+461 
-474 CNNTALCPVHGVW
+474 VHGVW

-493 SLCSFTCGRGQRT
+493 SLCSFTCGRGHRT
-506 RTRSCIPPQY
+506 RTRMCAPPQH

-544 WSQWTECSVTCSNGT
+544 WSSWSDCSVTCANGT
-559 QQRSRQCSA
+559 QQRTRQCSA

-581 ESRECANPDCTA
+581 ESRECHNPDCTA
-593 NGQWNPWGHWS
+593 NGQWNPWGPWS

-610 DGGWQRRSRVCQGA
+610 DGGWQRRARVCQGA
-624 AITGQQC
+624 AQTGQQC
-631 EGTGEE
+631 DGNGEE

-642 EQRCP
+642 DQRCP
-647 APYEICPEDYAASMV
+647 APYEICPEDYAVSMV

-686 RCSLDHRGVAFWEQ
+686 RCSLDHRGMAFWEQ
-700 PSYARCITNEYRS
+700 PSYARCITNEFRY
-713 LQQSIKGYLA
+713 LQQSEVQGHLA

-735 QVTKTLLDLT
+735 QVTKNLLDLT

-752 GDLLSSVEILRNVTD
+752 GDLLSSVEILRNVTE
-767 TFKRANY
+767 TFKRASY
-774 VPSSDDVQNFF
+774 EPSSDDVQNFF

-804 QIYPVSVELM
+804 KIYPGAVELM
-814 QVIEDFIHI
+814 QVIEEFIHI
-823 VGLGMKDFHNSYLM
+823 VGLGMKDFHNAYLM
-837 TGNLVASIQKLPAV
+837 TGNLVASIQRLPAV
-851 SVLTDINFP
+851 SVMTDINFP

-873 SEDKVVIPKGIF
+873 SEDKVVIPKGLF
-885 IPQSEELD
+885 VSQSADME
-893 GSTVFILGTVL
+893 GSPVFILGTVL
-904 YKNLGLILPS
+904 YKTLGLMLPS
-914 PRNYTVVNSKIIA
+914 PKNHTVVNSKVIA
-927 VTVRPEPKIAE
+927 VTVRPEPKATE
-938 SHLEIELAHLANGS
+938 SHLEIELAHLANGT
-952 MNPYCALWDSS
+952 MNPYCALWDSNI
-963 MILPSSCSN
+963 MN
-972 DSWGSWSTKGCKTV
+972 DSWGAWSAKGCKTV

-1033 MALITLAVVY
+1033 LALITLAVIY
-1043 AVLWRYIRSERS
+1043 GVLWRYIRSERS
-1055 IILINFC
+1055 IILLNFC

-1076 TQTHNMGV
+1076 TQTHNVGV
-1084 CTMTTAF
+1084 CIMTTAF

-1138 VAISMG
+1138 VAVSMG
-1144 FTKAKGYGT
+1144 FTKTKGYGT
-1153 PQYCWLSLE
+1153 PLYCWLSLE

-1204 RTGQMSEPHTGLA
+1204 RAGYDSTSLQMSEPHTGLT

-1235 ASNAIN
+1235 ASNA
-1241 CKVHVSAFDFFNC
+1241 
-1254 ALQTTK
+1254 
-1260 QLLKH
+1260 
-1265 LFSLCML
+1265 M
-1272 RASLWS
+1272 ASLWS

-1346 NVDTTGTFPNGH
+1346 SGDATGTFPNGH

-1369 DIACRSGDKR
+1369 DIACRSALHKDMG
-1379 QQVRKSTNMTGEL
+1379 SC
-1392 GKRAATITGTLSRIS
+1392 RAATITGTLSRIS
-1407 LNDEEEKGPEAMSY
+1407 LNDEEDEKVPEGLNY
-1421 STLPGNIM
+1421 STLPGNII
-1429 SKVMMKQPSGLHMPI
+1429 SKVIIQQPSALHMPM
-1444 GMSELSDQCIND
+1444 GMGDLKEQCMAD
-1456 NNSDMRRTVY
+1456 SSADMRRAVY
-1466 LCTDDNLRAGDTE
+1466 LCTDDAMRQSDHDMGGHDME
-1479 MLHPQGQMLESDYIV
+1479 GHPAQGQMMETDYIV
-1494 MPRGSGNVQPHM
+1494 MPRASAAALSGQCNMPTLLKEDTKM
-1506 KDESKLNIGMDSLQ
+1506 NITMDTLS

-1527 KVNPDFNINPPGMD
+1527 KMSPDFNISPSGMD
-1541 HISVNLDQQF
+1541 HMNVNLEQQYPS
-1551 AAQEHMQNI
+1551 APEQMQSLP
-1560 QFEPR
+1560 FEPR

-1572 AEIEENTGLSRS
+1572 AEMEESAGLSRS

-1627 FQTLDRFRDIPNMAS
+1627 FQTLDRFRDIPNMGS
-1642 MDKPTPNKH
+1642 MDKAMPNKN
-1651 PWESYNAPCEY
+1651 PWESYNPACEY
-1662 QNYATMNVLETDAKD
+1662 QNYATMNVLESGTKD

-1686 EKCVSLPLD
+1686 EKCVNLPLD